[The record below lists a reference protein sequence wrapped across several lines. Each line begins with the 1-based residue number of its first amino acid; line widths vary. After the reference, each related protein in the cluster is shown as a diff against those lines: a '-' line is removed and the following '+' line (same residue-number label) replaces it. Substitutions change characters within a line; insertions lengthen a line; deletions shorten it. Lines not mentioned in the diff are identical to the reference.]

1 MNKSQKI
8 LVALF
13 FLSSIGMANHG
24 RYEQYWSDY
33 EDFANNRGKFKIGQK
48 GVIVYKKEGLG
59 EAATIEQPIPNF
71 DGMVD
76 GGAYA
81 LWGDPQIL
89 STASHVGNWG
99 SFTFIQ
105 RHLRKDVELSEGFK
119 NKANTNKDSIVQEYS
134 ERVKMP
140 YMRDLGNDYSIGRL
154 KTIAFDGYTP
164 ETIKNR
170 RQIHYGDLVARTGGG
185 INSYAHDGG
194 EKYPVGYGNIAGGLN
209 KIYLVDGGSF
219 WIKMQKNFQTPLD
232 SASRP
237 GDSGSPVYIWDKD
250 NNKWLLAGE
259 NSAGSGDNNWNKIS
273 IIKQNPDLVNKYMD
287 SIEDE
292 KITDANVTLEGK
304 TLGFGNSTR
313 VIDDNAATAKN
324 QTFAKNG
331 LTLTVNSD
339 SDTGASRFR
348 FSENANITGTGKFN
362 TAGLIIDKNVNVN
375 YNIISDKN
383 TVIRKRGEGS
393 LTLNA
398 NSKNDVEVNIGEG
411 SLILDNSNGYAA
423 SHIRVAQ
430 GAKVILNKDNQL
442 NDNKI
447 YFGHRGGTLELK
459 GQNLEFNDIYHLD
472 KDAIIANKEST
483 TKSKFTFTQGK
494 DRVFLGKFSG
504 NMDVEY
510 NPNEVNENSKWN
522 LRGNTDITGDLNVKK
537 GIVSISGDVITS
549 GYENNVLENQFEKTT
564 FKAGN
569 INVDNGSTLQLD
581 RATKVDSNINVSG
594 KLDLTATG
602 EVLTKLDKTKP
613 YKDYEDQS
621 EVNKVNVNGNITF
634 KNGVSNN
641 FNATV
646 ENNNLVEI
654 NSKMSGT
661 INGEKTGN
669 GLLKINNSNNDFSGN
684 LTIKNGA
691 VESENENI
699 LSNGKYKIEEKGL
712 LRVNNNSNFNVLDK
726 IDKSSTGVISLGN
739 SLAELDKKYSDYTNL
754 YIGSKNDI
762 TIGAN
767 DKAIDKSIS
776 NINLGG
782 DNGTVTLKG
791 LELEDGTTVRNINA
805 GNDKHRGNVVIDGL
819 SNDAKVNI
827 TIRDGINFVVN
838 NNRSNSQFLDLGY
851 GATAG
856 TSLKNNL
863 KDSSIGVL
871 ELTNE
876 NSIEVKK
883 VAIGAKKDS
892 NVILNSYTTTNDKTR
907 FSGEGNLTYTS
918 TLENKE
924 LEVDAQNLSG
934 GVVTLT
940 GDNKAFTNKV
950 TVMGNKNGVN
960 NGSITLKLGSEMLK
974 HKNEVLIKDGGIL
987 DINNNDVS
995 IKLNNASNK
1004 YGTLTNSGT
1013 NKVDVTLDSNEATT
1027 INTTLTGN
1035 LNIIKKGTGTLKFDN
1050 KNNFK
1055 GNVVM
1060 NGGELI
1066 YDKDV
1071 LENDIELND
1080 AVTINKRRLLSGKE
1094 ITTEKHAITKLTIST
1109 NKSNGDIKS
1118 SFGMINIK
1126 ENANININSIT
1137 VLKGHDDEF
1146 DVYKHLNLYGVSRD
1160 KGSLNIG
1167 KVTIADGAKMYVRN
1181 QRMIM
1186 QSLDAK
1192 DNSILTLERA
1202 SLKLVYSENTIL
1214 NSGLK
1219 ELGLT
1224 RSKLYLRDYSSKIS
1238 DKNSDKLTKVVI
1250 NASRE
1255 AGDSEIING
1264 ESLADNGGG
1273 GGATFVNPI
1282 VLKSDN
1288 NTASL
1293 IFKSGGFF
1301 GSGTGLTIN
1310 AKVSGEGVIKF
1321 ERNNGAKFEI
1331 QDNFKEFNGKVMSN
1345 NQPNVNYDYNIS
1357 SDNAEDRVIGYN
1369 LTGVGSYTNK
1379 SNKDLTFTNL
1389 SGFTGKL
1396 VAQNGDIVLKD
1407 DKAIDNT
1414 GKVETYNNT
1423 NITLLSNN
1431 NIEVTSINLE
1441 NKNTSEGNTNKV
1453 IKDGSGRL
1461 SLGDNTSIVNFKTF
1475 EVKYGEL
1482 ELKKNIEVSNIDL
1495 KDSTK
1500 LDLNFITNGT
1510 ITSKIIGT
1518 GDLIKVG
1525 TTKIDIEGSKLNNTG
1540 SIDLQ
1545 AGELSVTGDKVLSNK
1560 VKGSADLTFKN
1571 SNVEVKDIENFSGNL
1586 NLENSTLTLKED
1598 KSLNTDTKIIAK
1610 ESSNIKLDLS
1620 SDKVLNKL
1628 NVENKGLDTNKI
1640 EKLGE
1645 AKLTLGEDLNIKNF
1659 KHLDVKAGTLEISKN
1674 IPIENVNVDTNTK
1687 LNVNNTTDIEMDSNI
1702 KGAGDIVKLGT
1713 GKLSIASNKL
1723 NSEGSID
1730 LQAGELSVTGDKV
1743 LSNKVKGSADLT
1755 FKNSNV
1761 EVKDIENF
1769 SGNLNLENSTLTLKE
1784 DKSLNTD
1791 TKIIAKES
1799 SNIKLDLSSDKV
1811 LNKLNVENKGLDTN
1825 KIEKLGEAKLTLGED
1840 LNIKNFKHLDVK
1852 AGTLEISK
1860 NIPIENVN
1868 VDTNT
1873 KLNVNN
1879 TTDIEMDSNIKG
1891 AGDIV
1896 KLGTGK
1902 LSIASSKLNSEGN
1915 IDLQVGELSV
1925 TGDKVLS
1932 NKVKGSADLTF
1943 KNSNVEVKDIENFSG
1958 NLNLENSTLTLKE
1971 DKSLNTDTKIIAKE
1985 SSNIKLDLSS
1995 DKVLNKLNV
2004 ENKGLDT
2011 NKIEKLGEAK
2021 LTLGEDLNIK
2031 NFKHLDV
2038 KAGTLEISKN
2048 IPIENVNVDTNTKLN
2063 VNNTTDIEMDSN
2075 IKGAGDIVK
2084 LGAGKL
2090 SIASSKLNSEGNI
2103 DLQAGE
2109 LSVTGD
2115 KVLSNKVKGS
2125 ADLTFK
2131 NSNVEVKD
2139 IENFSGNLNLEN
2151 STLTL
2156 KEDKSLNTDTKIIA
2170 KESSNIKLDLSS
2182 DKVLNK
2188 LNVENK
2194 GLDTN
2199 KIEKLGEA
2207 KLTLGEDLNIK
2218 NFKHL
2223 DVKAGTLEI
2232 SKNIPIE
2239 NVNVDTNT
2247 KLNVNNTT
2255 DIEMDS
2261 NIKGAGDIVKLGA
2274 GKLSIASSKLNNLGD
2289 IEISNGK
2296 VEVNLEA
2303 EKVFSNKLKG
2313 NGNLDVIA
2321 SNSNKVEFKELKEF
2335 TGNINGRD
2343 IDVTLN
2349 GDNSLNSTVNL
2360 SGTSKL
2366 NIINDNNYSNLSVN
2380 IENGKTVINSDN
2392 KIDATIN
2399 VKEKSSLIIN
2409 KYTNINKVN
2418 NEGTV
2423 VLENSKLH
2431 LDGYNSDKGIVD
2443 INLKNKVEGIL
2454 DIKNSEKDV
2463 NVKVNMSNEVIEELK
2478 NTQLLLASSNK
2489 NVNILNLDDINKN
2502 LVRKLMFKS
2511 ENNNYYI
2518 YSMLKSRDLSY
2529 SNIVNNLDSI
2539 YRNVYKMNYGK
2550 FIEARYTHQAIVD
2563 NKEKV
2568 FENSKYTTENN
2579 TDELGINGS
2588 YYIDKLNLG
2597 INLEY
2602 IHSRNSLSMKVV
2614 DGGSSNTN
2622 YSIHSLIAKTGY
2634 KKGIFDISA
2643 RVGVSNISI
2652 LYSEPE
2658 NIKSVM
2664 NGLAIG
2670 INPEYRFN
2678 KNTLVKYVNEFGYE
2692 NISLSGKYI
2701 TKAKLFN
2708 MYYKTGLSLNH
2719 KYIDLDLLA
2728 DLRRVDNNTSTNKD
2742 VEIDVK
2748 NKYVEVNTLLKL
2760 TAKPTD
2766 SLRLNAEVE
2775 LKFNQNK
2782 FAKYILNSGIQFR
2795 W

>member
-134 ERVKMP
+134 ERVRMP

-170 RQIHYGDLVARTGGG
+170 SQIHYGDLVARTGGG
-185 INSYAHDGG
+185 VNSYAHDDG

-209 KIYLVDGGSF
+209 KIYHIDGGSGSGSF
-219 WIKMQKNFQTPLD
+219 WIQMNKKFQTPLD

-237 GDSGSPVYIWDKD
+237 GDSGSPAYIWDKD

-259 NSAGSGDNNWNKIS
+259 NSAGSGDNNWNKKS
-273 IIKQNPDLVNKYMD
+273 IIKQNPDAVNAYLK

-313 VIDDNAATAKN
+313 VIDDNVATAKN

-348 FSENANITGTGKFN
+348 FSENANITGIGKFS

-393 LTLNA
+393 LTLNG

-430 GAKVILNKDNQL
+430 GAKVILNKENQL

-472 KDAIIANKEST
+472 KDAIIANNEST

-549 GYENNVLENQFEKTT
+549 GYENNVLENQFEKTI

-569 INVDNGSTLQLD
+569 INVDSGSTLQLD

-602 EVLTKLDKTKP
+602 EVLTKLDETKP

-634 KNGVSNN
+634 KNGTANN
-641 FNATV
+641 FNVNV

-654 NSKMSGT
+654 NSKISGT
-661 INGEKTGN
+661 INGIKDGD
-669 GLLKINNSNNDFSGN
+669 GLLKIKNSNNNFTGSLD
-684 LTIKNGA
+684 IKDGV

-712 LRVNNNSNFNVLDK
+712 LRVNNNSNLNVLDK
-726 IDKSSTGVISLGN
+726 IDKTSTGVISLGN
-739 SLAELDKKYSDYTNL
+739 SLAELDKKYADYTNL

-767 DKAIDKSIS
+767 NKAIDKSIN

-863 KDSSIGVL
+863 KDASIGVL

-876 NSIEVKK
+876 NSIDVKN
-883 VAIGAKKDS
+883 VAIGAKKGSD
-892 NVILNSYTTTNDKTR
+892 VTLNTYTTTNDKTR
-907 FSGEGNLTYTS
+907 FSGEGNLTYTA

-940 GDNKAFTNKV
+940 GDNKNFTNKV

-987 DINNNDVS
+987 DINNNAVS

-1004 YGTLTNSGT
+1004 YGTLTNSGD

-1035 LNIIKKGTGTLKFDN
+1035 LNIVKQGKGTLKFDN

-1071 LENDIELND
+1071 LENDIVLND
-1080 AVTINKRRLLSGKE
+1080 VETVMKKTKLGKE
-1094 ITTEKHAITKLTIST
+1094 IIVTTHEPTKLTIST

-1118 SFGMINIK
+1118 SFGIINVK
-1126 ENANININSIT
+1126 ENANININSVT
-1137 VLKGHDDEF
+1137 ALKGYDDP
-1146 DVYKHLNLYGVSRD
+1146 VNRHLNIKGTSRD
-1160 KGSLNIG
+1160 RGSLNIG
-1167 KVTIADGAKMYVRN
+1167 KVTIANGAKIYVTN
-1181 QRMIM
+1181 QKITM
-1186 QSLDAK
+1186 QSLSAE
-1192 DNSILTLERA
+1192 DNSVLTLDQS

-1224 RSKLYLRDYSSKIS
+1224 RSKLYLRDYSSKIN

-1250 NASRE
+1250 NASATAE
-1255 AGDSEIING
+1255 DSEIING
-1264 ESLADNGGG
+1264 ESFADNGGG

-1282 VLKSDN
+1282 LLKRKGA

-1293 IFKSGGFF
+1293 VFKSGGFF

-1310 AKVSGEGVIKF
+1310 SKVSGEGVIKF

-1369 LTGVGSYTNK
+1369 LTGIGSYTNK

-1407 DKAIDNT
+1407 EKAIDNT

-1423 NITLLSNN
+1423 NITLLSDN
-1431 NIEVTSINLE
+1431 NIDVTGINLE

-1453 IKDGSGRL
+1453 IKDGSGKL

-1475 EVKYGEL
+1475 EVKSGEL

-1510 ITSKIIGT
+1510 ITSEISGT

-1525 TTKIDIEGSKLNNTG
+1525 TTKIDIEGSKLKSTG

-1560 VKGSADLTFKN
+1560 VKGSAELTFKN

-1610 ESSNIKLDLS
+1610 ESSNIKIDLAK
-1620 SDKVLNKL
+1620 DKVLSKL
-1628 NVENKGLDTNKI
+1628 NVENKGQDTNKI

-1645 AKLTLGEDLNIKNF
+1645 AKLTLGENLNVKNF
-1659 KHLDVKAGTLEISKN
+1659 KNLDVKAGTLEIGKN
-1674 IPIENVNVDTNTK
+1674 IPIENVNLDTNTK

-1702 KGAGDIVKLGT
+1702 KGAGDIVKLGK

-1791 TKIIAKES
+1791 TKIIAKEN
-1799 SNIKLDLSSDKV
+1799 SNIKIDLAKDKV
-1811 LNKLNVENKGLDTN
+1811 LSKLNVENKGLDTN
-1825 KIEKLGEAKLTLGED
+1825 KIEKLGEAKLTLGEN
-1840 LNIKNFKHLDVK
+1840 LNIKNFKNLDVK

-1879 TTDIEMDSNIKG
+1879 TTDIEMTSNIKG

-1896 KLGTGK
+1896 KLG
-1902 LSIASSKLNSEGN
+1902 E
-1915 IDLQVGELSV
+1915 
-1925 TGDKVLS
+1925 
-1932 NKVKGSADLTF
+1932 
-1943 KNSNVEVKDIENFSG
+1943 
-1958 NLNLENSTLTLKE
+1958 
-1971 DKSLNTDTKIIAKE
+1971 
-1985 SSNIKLDLSS
+1985 
-1995 DKVLNKLNV
+1995 
-2004 ENKGLDT
+2004 
-2011 NKIEKLGEAK
+2011 
-2021 LTLGEDLNIK
+2021 
-2031 NFKHLDV
+2031 
-2038 KAGTLEISKN
+2038 
-2048 IPIENVNVDTNTKLN
+2048 
-2063 VNNTTDIEMDSN
+2063 
-2075 IKGAGDIVK
+2075 
-2084 LGAGKL
+2084 
-2090 SIASSKLNSEGNI
+2090 
-2103 DLQAGE
+2103 
-2109 LSVTGD
+2109 
-2115 KVLSNKVKGS
+2115 
-2125 ADLTFK
+2125 
-2131 NSNVEVKD
+2131 
-2139 IENFSGNLNLEN
+2139 
-2151 STLTL
+2151 
-2156 KEDKSLNTDTKIIA
+2156 
-2170 KESSNIKLDLSS
+2170 
-2182 DKVLNK
+2182 
-2188 LNVENK
+2188 
-2194 GLDTN
+2194 
-2199 KIEKLGEA
+2199 
-2207 KLTLGEDLNIK
+2207 
-2218 NFKHL
+2218 
-2223 DVKAGTLEI
+2223 
-2232 SKNIPIE
+2232 
-2239 NVNVDTNT
+2239 
-2247 KLNVNNTT
+2247 
-2255 DIEMDS
+2255 
-2261 NIKGAGDIVKLGA
+2261 

-2289 IEISNGK
+2289 IEISSGK
-2296 VEVNLEA
+2296 VEVNLDA
-2303 EKVFSNKLKG
+2303 LKVFSNKLKG
-2313 NGNLDVIA
+2313 TGSLYVIA
-2321 SNSNKVEFKELKEF
+2321 SHSNKVEFKELKEF

-2343 IDVTLN
+2343 VDVTLN

-2366 NIINDNNYSNLSVN
+2366 NIINDKKYSNLTLNV
-2380 IENGKTVINSDN
+2380 ENGKTVINSDN

-2399 VKEKSSLIIN
+2399 IKENSSLIIN
-2409 KYTNINKVN
+2409 KDTNINKVN

-2550 FIEARYTHQAIVD
+2550 FIEARYTHQTIVD

-2614 DGGSSNTN
+2614 DGGSTNTN

-2701 TKAKLFN
+2701 TKARLFN
-2708 MYYKTGLSLNH
+2708 IYYKTGLSLNH

-2728 DLRRVDNNTSTNKD
+2728 DLRHVDNNTSTNKD

-2760 TAKPTD
+2760 IAKPTD
-2766 SLRLNAEVE
+2766 SLRLNTEVE

>member
-48 GVIVYKKEGLG
+48 GVIVYKKDGLG
-59 EAATIEQPIPNF
+59 APATIEQPIPNF

-81 LWGDPQIL
+81 LWGDSQIL

-170 RQIHYGDLVARTGGG
+170 RQIHYGALVARTGGG

-237 GDSGSPVYIWDKD
+237 GDSGSPAYIWDKD

-375 YNIISDKN
+375 YNIISDNK

-393 LTLNA
+393 LTLNG
-398 NSKNDVEVNIGEG
+398 NTQNNVEVNIGEG

-459 GQNLEFNDIYHLD
+459 GHNLSFNDIYHLD
-472 KDAIIANKEST
+472 KDAIIANNEGS

-549 GYENNVLENQFEKTT
+549 GYENNVLENQFEKTI

-641 FNATV
+641 FNANV

-863 KDSSIGVL
+863 KDASIGVL

-876 NSIEVKK
+876 NSIDVKN
-883 VAIGAKKDS
+883 VAIGAKKGSD
-892 NVILNSYTTTNDKTR
+892 VTLNTYTTTNDKTR
-907 FSGEGNLTYTS
+907 FSGEGNLTYTA

-924 LEVDAQNLSG
+924 LEIDAQNLSG

-940 GDNKAFTNKV
+940 GDNKDFTNKV

-987 DINNNDVS
+987 DINDNDIS

-1004 YGTLTNSGT
+1004 YGTLTNSGV
-1013 NKVDVTLDSNEATT
+1013 NKANVTIDNQDKEFTT

-1035 LNIIKKGTGTLKFDN
+1035 LNIVKQGKGTLKFDN

-1118 SFGMINIK
+1118 SFGMINVK

-1310 AKVSGEGVIKF
+1310 SKVSGEGVIKF

-1331 QDNFKEFNGKVMSN
+1331 QDNFKDFTGKVMSN
-1345 NQPNVNYDYNIS
+1345 NSTEVNYDYNIS

-1369 LTGVGSYTNK
+1369 LTGIGSYTNK

-1389 SGFTGKL
+1389 LGFTGKL

-1407 DKAIDNT
+1407 ENAINNT
-1414 GKVETYNNT
+1414 AKVVETYGNS
-1423 NITLLSNN
+1423 NIKLLSDN
-1431 NIEVTSINLE
+1431 NIVVTGINLE
-1441 NKNTSEGNTNKV
+1441 NKNISEGNTNKV
-1453 IKDGSGRL
+1453 IKDGSGKL
-1461 SLGDNTSIVNFKTF
+1461 SLGVNTNITNFKTL
-1475 EVKYGEL
+1475 EVKSGEL

-1500 LDLNFITNGT
+1500 LDLNFINDGT
-1510 ITSKIIGT
+1510 ITSEITGT

-1525 TTKIDIEGSKLNNTG
+1525 TTKIDIEGSKLNSTGSIDLQAGELSVIGDKVLSNKVKGSADLTFKGSNVEVKDIENFIGNLNLENSTLTLKEDKSLNTDTKIIAKESSNIKIDLAKDKVLSKLNVENKGLDTNKIEKLGSAKLTLGENLNIKNFKHLDVKVGTLEIGKNISIENVNVDTNTKLNVNNTTDIEMTSNIKGAGDIVKLGEGKLSIASSKLNSEG

-1545 AGELSVTGDKVLSNK
+1545 AGELSVTGNKVLSNKVKGSADLTFKNSNVEVKDIANFSGNLNLENSILTLKEDKSLNTDTKIIAKENSNIKIDLSSDKVLNKLNVENKGLDTNKIEKLGDSKLTLGENLNIKNFKNLDVKAGTLEISKNIPIENVNVDTNTKLNVNNTTDIEMTSNIKGAGDIVKLGAGKLSIASNKLNSEGNIDLQSGELSVTGNKVLSNK

-1610 ESSNIKLDLS
+1610 ESSNIKIDLS

-1628 NVENKGLDTNKI
+1628 NVENKGQDTNKI

-1645 AKLTLGEDLNIKNF
+1645 AKLTLGENLNIKNF
-1659 KHLDVKAGTLEISKN
+1659 KNLDVKAGTLEISKN

-1687 LNVNNTTDIEMDSNI
+1687 LNVNNTTDIEMTSNI
-1702 KGAGDIVKLGT
+1702 KGAGDIVKLG
-1713 GKLSIASNKL
+1713 
-1723 NSEGSID
+1723 E
-1730 LQAGELSVTGDKV
+1730 
-1743 LSNKVKGSADLT
+1743 
-1755 FKNSNV
+1755 
-1761 EVKDIENF
+1761 
-1769 SGNLNLENSTLTLKE
+1769 
-1784 DKSLNTD
+1784 
-1791 TKIIAKES
+1791 
-1799 SNIKLDLSSDKV
+1799 
-1811 LNKLNVENKGLDTN
+1811 
-1825 KIEKLGEAKLTLGED
+1825 
-1840 LNIKNFKHLDVK
+1840 
-1852 AGTLEISK
+1852 
-1860 NIPIENVN
+1860 
-1868 VDTNT
+1868 
-1873 KLNVNN
+1873 
-1879 TTDIEMDSNIKG
+1879 
-1891 AGDIV
+1891 
-1896 KLGTGK
+1896 
-1902 LSIASSKLNSEGN
+1902 
-1915 IDLQVGELSV
+1915 
-1925 TGDKVLS
+1925 
-1932 NKVKGSADLTF
+1932 
-1943 KNSNVEVKDIENFSG
+1943 
-1958 NLNLENSTLTLKE
+1958 
-1971 DKSLNTDTKIIAKE
+1971 
-1985 SSNIKLDLSS
+1985 
-1995 DKVLNKLNV
+1995 
-2004 ENKGLDT
+2004 
-2011 NKIEKLGEAK
+2011 
-2021 LTLGEDLNIK
+2021 
-2031 NFKHLDV
+2031 
-2038 KAGTLEISKN
+2038 
-2048 IPIENVNVDTNTKLN
+2048 
-2063 VNNTTDIEMDSN
+2063 
-2075 IKGAGDIVK
+2075 
-2084 LGAGKL
+2084 
-2090 SIASSKLNSEGNI
+2090 
-2103 DLQAGE
+2103 
-2109 LSVTGD
+2109 
-2115 KVLSNKVKGS
+2115 
-2125 ADLTFK
+2125 
-2131 NSNVEVKD
+2131 
-2139 IENFSGNLNLEN
+2139 
-2151 STLTL
+2151 
-2156 KEDKSLNTDTKIIA
+2156 
-2170 KESSNIKLDLSS
+2170 
-2182 DKVLNK
+2182 
-2188 LNVENK
+2188 
-2194 GLDTN
+2194 
-2199 KIEKLGEA
+2199 
-2207 KLTLGEDLNIK
+2207 
-2218 NFKHL
+2218 
-2223 DVKAGTLEI
+2223 
-2232 SKNIPIE
+2232 
-2239 NVNVDTNT
+2239 
-2247 KLNVNNTT
+2247 
-2255 DIEMDS
+2255 
-2261 NIKGAGDIVKLGA
+2261 

-2289 IEISNGK
+2289 IEISSGK
-2296 VEVNLEA
+2296 VEVNLDA
-2303 EKVFSNKLKG
+2303 LKVFSNKLKG
-2313 NGNLDVIA
+2313 TGSLDVIA
-2321 SNSNKVEFKELKEF
+2321 SHSNKVEFKELKEF

-2343 IDVTLN
+2343 VDITLN

-2366 NIINDNNYSNLSVN
+2366 NIINDKKYSNLTLNV
-2380 IENGKTVINSDN
+2380 ENGKTVINSEN

-2399 VKEKSSLIIN
+2399 VKENSSLVIN
-2409 KYTNINKVN
+2409 KDTNVNKVN

-2550 FIEARYTHQAIVD
+2550 FIEARYTHQTIVD

-2614 DGGSSNTN
+2614 DGGSTNTN

-2701 TKAKLFN
+2701 TKARLFN
-2708 MYYKTGLSLNH
+2708 IYYKTGLSLNH

-2766 SLRLNAEVE
+2766 SLRLNTEVE

>member
-170 RQIHYGDLVARTGGG
+170 NQIHYGDLVARTGGG
-185 INSYAHDGG
+185 VNSYAQDGG
-194 EKYPVGYGNIAGGLN
+194 ERYPVGYGNIAGGLN
-209 KIYLVDGGSF
+209 KIYHIDGGSGSGSF
-219 WIKMQKNFQTPLD
+219 WIQMNKKFQTPLD

-237 GDSGSPVYIWDKD
+237 GDSGSPAYIWDKD

-259 NSAGSGDNNWNKIS
+259 NSAGSGDNNWNKKS
-273 IIKQNPDLVNKYMD
+273 IIKQNPDAVNAYLK

-292 KITDANVTLEGK
+292 KITDANVTLKGK

-313 VIDDNAATAKN
+313 VIDDNVATAKN

-393 LTLNA
+393 LTLNG

-447 YFGHRGGTLELK
+447 YFGHRGGILELK

-549 GYENNVLENQFEKTT
+549 GYENNVLENQFEKTI

-641 FNATV
+641 FNANV

-838 NNRSNSQFLDLGY
+838 NNRSNSQFLNLGY

-863 KDSSIGVL
+863 KDASIGVL

-876 NSIEVKK
+876 NSIDVKN
-883 VAIGAKKDS
+883 VAIGAKKGSD
-892 NVILNSYTTTNDKTR
+892 VTLNTYTTTNDKTR
-907 FSGEGNLTYTS
+907 FSGEGNLTYTA

-940 GDNKAFTNKV
+940 GDNKNFTNKV

-987 DINNNDVS
+987 DINDNDVS

-1004 YGTLTNSGT
+1004 YGTLTNSGV
-1013 NKVDVTLDSNEATT
+1013 NKANVTIDNQDKEFTT

-1035 LNIIKKGTGTLKFDN
+1035 LNIVKQGKGTLKFDN

-1118 SFGMINIK
+1118 SFGMINVK

-1146 DVYKHLNLYGVSRD
+1146 EVYRHLNINGKSRD
-1160 KGSLNIG
+1160 KGTLNIG
-1167 KVTIADGAKMYVRN
+1167 KVTIADGAKMYVSN
-1181 QRMIM
+1181 QRMTM
-1186 QSLDAK
+1186 QSLEAK
-1192 DNSILTLERA
+1192 DNSILTLDNA

-1219 ELGLT
+1219 ELELT
-1224 RSKLYLRDYSSKIS
+1224 RSKLYLRDYSSKIN

-1250 NASRE
+1250 NASNKTGE
-1255 AGDSEIING
+1255 VSEIING
-1264 ESLADNGGG
+1264 ENINDNGGG

-1282 VLKSDN
+1282 LLKKSATN
-1288 NTASL
+1288 VATL

-1310 AKVSGEGVIKF
+1310 SKVSGEGVIKF

-1369 LTGVGSYTNK
+1369 LTGIGSYTNK

-1407 DKAIDNT
+1407 EKAIDNT

-1423 NITLLSNN
+1423 NITLLSDN
-1431 NIEVTSINLE
+1431 NIDVTGINLE

-1453 IKDGSGRL
+1453 IKDGSGKL
-1461 SLGDNTSIVNFKTF
+1461 SLGDNTSIVNFKIF
-1475 EVKYGEL
+1475 EVKSGEL

-1510 ITSKIIGT
+1510 ITSEITGT

-1525 TTKIDIEGSKLNNTG
+1525 TTKIDIEGSKLNSTG

-1545 AGELSVTGDKVLSNK
+1545 AGELSVTGNKVLSNK
-1560 VKGSADLTFKN
+1560 VKGNADLTFKN

-1586 NLENSTLTLKED
+1586 NLENSILTLKED

-1610 ESSNIKLDLS
+1610 ESSNIKLDLT

-1628 NVENKGLDTNKI
+1628 NVENKGQDTNKI

-1645 AKLTLGEDLNIKNF
+1645 AKLTLGENLNIKNF
-1659 KHLDVKAGTLEISKN
+1659 KNLDVKAGTLEISKN

-1687 LNVNNTTDIEMDSNI
+1687 LNVNNTTNIEMTSNI
-1702 KGAGDIVKLGT
+1702 KGAGDIVKLGE

-1723 NSEGSID
+1723 NSEGNID
-1730 LQAGELSVTGDKV
+1730 LQAGELSVTGNKV
-1743 LSNKVKGSADLT
+1743 LSNKVKGNADLT

-1769 SGNLNLENSTLTLKE
+1769 SGNLNLENSILTLKE

-1799 SNIKLDLSSDKV
+1799 SNIKLDLTSDKV
-1811 LNKLNVENKGLDTN
+1811 LNKLNVENKGQDTN
-1825 KIEKLGEAKLTLGED
+1825 KIEKLGEAKLTLGEN
-1840 LNIKNFKHLDVK
+1840 LNIKNFKNLDVK

-1879 TTDIEMDSNIKG
+1879 TTNIEMTSNIKG

-1896 KLGTGK
+1896 KLGEGK
-1902 LSIASSKLNSEGN
+1902 LSIASNKLNSEGN
-1915 IDLQVGELSV
+1915 IDLQAGELSV
-1925 TGDKVLS
+1925 TGNKVLS
-1932 NKVKGSADLTF
+1932 NKVKGNADLTF

-1958 NLNLENSTLTLKE
+1958 NLNLENSILTLKE

-1985 SSNIKLDLSS
+1985 SSNIKLDLTS

-2004 ENKGLDT
+2004 ENKGQDT

-2021 LTLGEDLNIK
+2021 LTLGENLNIK
-2031 NFKHLDV
+2031 NFKNLDV

-2063 VNNTTDIEMDSN
+2063 VNNTTNIEMTSN
-2075 IKGAGDIVK
+2075 IKGSGDIVK
-2084 LGAGKL
+2084 LG
-2090 SIASSKLNSEGNI
+2090 E
-2103 DLQAGE
+2103 
-2109 LSVTGD
+2109 
-2115 KVLSNKVKGS
+2115 
-2125 ADLTFK
+2125 
-2131 NSNVEVKD
+2131 
-2139 IENFSGNLNLEN
+2139 
-2151 STLTL
+2151 
-2156 KEDKSLNTDTKIIA
+2156 
-2170 KESSNIKLDLSS
+2170 
-2182 DKVLNK
+2182 
-2188 LNVENK
+2188 
-2194 GLDTN
+2194 
-2199 KIEKLGEA
+2199 
-2207 KLTLGEDLNIK
+2207 
-2218 NFKHL
+2218 
-2223 DVKAGTLEI
+2223 
-2232 SKNIPIE
+2232 
-2239 NVNVDTNT
+2239 
-2247 KLNVNNTT
+2247 
-2255 DIEMDS
+2255 
-2261 NIKGAGDIVKLGA
+2261 
-2274 GKLSIASSKLNNLGD
+2274 GKLSIASSKLNNLGN
-2289 IEISNGK
+2289 IEISSGK
-2296 VEVNLEA
+2296 VAVNLDA
-2303 EKVFSNKLKG
+2303 AKVFENKLKG
-2313 NGNLDVIA
+2313 TGSLDVIA
-2321 SNSNKVEFKELKEF
+2321 SHSNKVEFKELKEF

-2343 IDVTLN
+2343 VDITLN

-2366 NIINDNNYSNLSVN
+2366 NIINDKKYSNLTLNV
-2380 IENGKTVINSDN
+2380 ENGKTVINSEN

-2399 VKEKSSLIIN
+2399 IKENSSLIIN
-2409 KYTNINKVN
+2409 KDTNINKVN

-2550 FIEARYTHQAIVD
+2550 FIEARYTHQTIVD

-2614 DGGSSNTN
+2614 DGGSTNTN

-2658 NIKSVM
+2658 NIKAIM

-2701 TKAKLFN
+2701 TKARLFN
-2708 MYYKTGLSLNH
+2708 IYYKTGLSLNH
-2719 KYIDLDLLA
+2719 KYIDLDLFA
-2728 DLRRVDNNTSTNKD
+2728 DLRHVDNNTSTNKD

-2766 SLRLNAEVE
+2766 SLRLNTEVE

>member
-1 MNKSQKI
+1 MKNSKK
-8 LVALF
+8 LMMLLF
-13 FLSSIGMANHG
+13 CISTVGFSNHG

-48 GVIVYKKEGLG
+48 GVIVYKKDGLG
-59 EAATIEQPIPNF
+59 DPATIDQPIPNF

-134 ERVKMP
+134 ERVRMP

-170 RQIHYGDLVARTGGG
+170 RQIHYGALVARTGGG

-237 GDSGSPVYIWDKD
+237 GDSGSPAYIWDKD

-348 FSENANITGTGKFN
+348 FSENANITGTGKFS

-393 LTLNA
+393 LTLNG

-430 GAKVILNKDNQL
+430 GAKVVLNKENQL

-459 GQNLEFNDIYHLD
+459 GHNLEFNDIYHLD
-472 KDAIIANKEST
+472 KDAIISNTDSTNKST
-483 TKSKFTFTQGK
+483 FKFVQGN

-510 NPNEVNENSKWN
+510 NPSEVKENAKWN
-522 LRGNTDITGDLNVKK
+522 LRGNTDIAGDLNVKK
-537 GIVSISGDVITS
+537 GTVSISGDVITS
-549 GYENNVLENQFEKTT
+549 GYENNVLENQFEKMT

-641 FNATV
+641 FNANV

-838 NNRSNSQFLDLGY
+838 NNRSNSQFLNLGY

-863 KDSSIGVL
+863 KDASIGVL

-876 NSIEVKK
+876 NSIDVKN
-883 VAIGAKKDS
+883 VAIGAKKGSD
-892 NVILNSYTTTNDKTR
+892 VTLNTYTTTNDKTR
-907 FSGEGNLTYTS
+907 FSGEGNLTYTA

-940 GDNKAFTNKV
+940 GDNKNFTNKV

-987 DINNNDVS
+987 DINDNDVS

-1004 YGTLTNSGT
+1004 YGTLTNSGV
-1013 NKVDVTLDSNEATT
+1013 NKANVTIDNQDKEFTT

-1035 LNIIKKGTGTLKFDN
+1035 LNIVKQGKGTLKFDN

-1071 LENDIELND
+1071 LENDVILNKNSENKPT
-1080 AVTINKRRLLSGKE
+1080 VIN
-1094 ITTEKHAITKLTIST
+1094 ISS

-1118 SFGMINIK
+1118 SLGRINVK
-1126 ENANININSIT
+1126 ENANISINSVTALNNYWHPVYKNLNINGT
-1137 VLKGHDDEF
+1137 
-1146 DVYKHLNLYGVSRD
+1146 SRD
-1160 KGSLNIG
+1160 RGSINIG
-1167 KVTIADGAKMYVRN
+1167 KVTIEDGAEMYVRR
-1181 QRMIM
+1181 QRMAM
-1186 QSLDAK
+1186 QSLEAK
-1192 DNSILTLERA
+1192 DNSILTLDQA

-1250 NASRE
+1250 NASRK

-1264 ESLADNGGG
+1264 ESLEDNGGG

-1407 DKAIDNT
+1407 EKAIDNT

-1423 NITLLSNN
+1423 NITLLSDN
-1431 NIEVTSINLE
+1431 NIDVTGINLE

-1453 IKDGSGRL
+1453 IKDGSGKL

-1475 EVKYGEL
+1475 EVKSGEL

-1510 ITSKIIGT
+1510 ITSEITGT

-1525 TTKIDIEGSKLNNTG
+1525 TTKIDIEGSKLNSTG

-1545 AGELSVTGDKVLSNK
+1545 EGELSVTGDKVLSNK

-1586 NLENSTLTLKED
+1586 NLDNANLTLKED
-1598 KSLNTDTKIIAK
+1598 KALDSEAKIKAK
-1610 ESSNIKLDLS
+1610 GTSNVTLDITR
-1620 SDKVLNKL
+1620 DKTLTKL
-1628 NVENKGLDTNKI
+1628 NVENQGSETNKL
-1640 EKLGE
+1640 EKTGLG
-1645 AKLTLGEDLNIKNF
+1645 KLTLGENANIVNYKN
-1659 KHLDVKAGTLEISKN
+1659 LDVKVGTLELTKN
-1674 IPIENVNVDTNTK
+1674 INVDNLNLSNDTK
-1687 LNVNNTTDIEMDSNI
+1687 LNLNLSSDGTITSNLN
-1702 KGAGDIVKLGT
+1702 GGGDVVKLG
-1713 GKLSIASNKL
+1713 
-1723 NSEGSID
+1723 D
-1730 LQAGELSVTGDKV
+1730 
-1743 LSNKVKGSADLT
+1743 NKVD
-1755 FKNSNV
+1755 
-1761 EVKDIENF
+1761 
-1769 SGNLNLENSTLTLKE
+1769 
-1784 DKSLNTD
+1784 
-1791 TKIIAKES
+1791 
-1799 SNIKLDLSSDKV
+1799 
-1811 LNKLNVENKGLDTN
+1811 
-1825 KIEKLGEAKLTLGED
+1825 
-1840 LNIKNFKHLDVK
+1840 
-1852 AGTLEISK
+1852 
-1860 NIPIENVN
+1860 
-1868 VDTNT
+1868 
-1873 KLNVNN
+1873 
-1879 TTDIEMDSNIKG
+1879 
-1891 AGDIV
+1891 
-1896 KLGTGK
+1896 
-1902 LSIASSKLNSEGN
+1902 IASSKLNSSGDILIDAGTLNIKMDRDKIIENKLKGTGDLKFENFGNSELNIKDTSNFNGN
-1915 IDLQVGELSV
+1915 INLSNINLTLDNDKALNSNYNFDGESKLKLLNDIMYKDMTVSVNSGSLNIDSLNKVGAKIAVAQNSALTFTQENNNIGELKNNGTVKLFDQRLTVDNYISTGIFEV
-1925 TGDKVLS
+1925 TL
-1932 NKVKGSADLTF
+1932 NKILNDALTIN
-1943 KNSNVEVKDIENFSG
+1943 NSNEDINV
-1958 NLNLENSTLTLKE
+1958 NLNLSAE
-1971 DKSLNTDTKIIAKE
+1971 
-1985 SSNIKLDLSS
+1985 
-1995 DKVLNKLNV
+1995 VLNKLGQQ
-2004 ENKGLDT
+2004 KLRIGKT
-2011 NKIEKLGEAK
+2011 NKK
-2021 LTLGEDLNIK
+2021 
-2031 NFKHLDV
+2031 F
-2038 KAGTLEISKN
+2038 
-2048 IPIENVNVDTNTKLN
+2048 
-2063 VNNTTDIEMDSN
+2063 
-2075 IKGAGDIVK
+2075 
-2084 LGAGKL
+2084 
-2090 SIASSKLNSEGNI
+2090 
-2103 DLQAGE
+2103 
-2109 LSVTGD
+2109 
-2115 KVLSNKVKGS
+2115 
-2125 ADLTFK
+2125 
-2131 NSNVEVKD
+2131 
-2139 IENFSGNLNLEN
+2139 
-2151 STLTL
+2151 
-2156 KEDKSLNTDTKIIA
+2156 
-2170 KESSNIKLDLSS
+2170 
-2182 DKVLNK
+2182 
-2188 LNVENK
+2188 
-2194 GLDTN
+2194 
-2199 KIEKLGEA
+2199 
-2207 KLTLGEDLNIK
+2207 
-2218 NFKHL
+2218 
-2223 DVKAGTLEI
+2223 
-2232 SKNIPIE
+2232 
-2239 NVNVDTNT
+2239 
-2247 KLNVNNTT
+2247 
-2255 DIEMDS
+2255 
-2261 NIKGAGDIVKLGA
+2261 
-2274 GKLSIASSKLNNLGD
+2274 
-2289 IEISNGK
+2289 
-2296 VEVNLEA
+2296 
-2303 EKVFSNKLKG
+2303 
-2313 NGNLDVIA
+2313 
-2321 SNSNKVEFKELKEF
+2321 
-2335 TGNINGRD
+2335 
-2343 IDVTLN
+2343 
-2349 GDNSLNSTVNL
+2349 
-2360 SGTSKL
+2360 
-2366 NIINDNNYSNLSVN
+2366 
-2380 IENGKTVINSDN
+2380 
-2392 KIDATIN
+2392 
-2399 VKEKSSLIIN
+2399 
-2409 KYTNINKVN
+2409 
-2418 NEGTV
+2418 
-2423 VLENSKLH
+2423 
-2431 LDGYNSDKGIVD
+2431 
-2443 INLKNKVEGIL
+2443 
-2454 DIKNSEKDV
+2454 
-2463 NVKVNMSNEVIEELK
+2463 
-2478 NTQLLLASSNK
+2478 
-2489 NVNILNLDDINKN
+2489 NILNLSKFHGINGKKILLSNENSSYYLSYEIEKLLKKYDMRLLSIINNNMN
-2502 LVRKLMFKS
+2502 LVDMISKV
-2511 ENNNYYI
+2511 
-2518 YSMLKSRDLSY
+2518 SY
-2529 SNIVNNLDSI
+2529 SNFINAKYVNQNDINNNNIIS
-2539 YRNVYKMNYGK
+2539 NYTDKTNSKG
-2550 FIEARYTHQAIVD
+2550 ISVEINQT
-2563 NKEKV
+2563 NKEKNLAYNV
-2568 FENSKYTTENN
+2568 EFIYLDNKVDIAGNDKIESNQAKY
-2579 TDELGINGS
+2579 
-2588 YYIDKLNLG
+2588 
-2597 INLEY
+2597 
-2602 IHSRNSLSMKVV
+2602 
-2614 DGGSSNTN
+2614 
-2622 YSIHSLIAKTGY
+2622 KTFAVIPKIGY
-2634 KKGIFDISA
+2634 KSGIFDISTSL
-2643 RVGVSNISI
+2643 GVVRNDINMDKKIQTTSFVN
-2652 LYSEPE
+2652 
-2658 NIKSVM
+2658 NV
-2664 NGLAIG
+2664 NIG
-2670 INPEYRFN
+2670 INPQFDINEN
-2678 KNTLVKYVNEFGYE
+2678 MKLTYVNNIGYNYMPMKNEKIKNKDEKYEELKSKLSNIYYETGVKLE
-2692 NISLSGKYI
+2692 NKIIGLDFVTQFKHYNNHSEVNGEENREIKEKYFETNARLGLSI
-2701 TKAKLFN
+2701 NPINNLLI
-2708 MYYKTGLSLNH
+2708 KTGMDMSW
-2719 KYIDLDLLA
+2719 
-2728 DLRRVDNNTSTNKD
+2728 NK
-2742 VEIDVK
+2742 VKK
-2748 NKYVEVNTLLKL
+2748 NKY
-2760 TAKPTD
+2760 
-2766 SLRLNAEVE
+2766 
-2775 LKFNQNK
+2775 KFDFGFEYK
-2782 FAKYILNSGIQFR
+2782 

>member
-170 RQIHYGDLVARTGGG
+170 RQIHYGALVARTGGG

-237 GDSGSPVYIWDKD
+237 GDSGSPAYIWDKD

-362 TAGLIIDKNVNVN
+362 TAGLIIDKNINVN

-393 LTLNA
+393 LTLNG

-430 GAKVILNKDNQL
+430 GAKVILNKENQL

-472 KDAIIANKEST
+472 KDAIIANKESS

-569 INVDNGSTLQLD
+569 INVDSGSTLQLD
-581 RATKVDSNINVSG
+581 RATKVEGNINVSG
-594 KLDLTATG
+594 KLNLTATG
-602 EVLTKLDKTKP
+602 EVLTKLDETKP
-613 YKDYEDQS
+613 YKNYEDQS

-634 KNGVSNN
+634 KNGTANN
-641 FNATV
+641 FNVNV

-654 NSKMSGT
+654 NSKISGT
-661 INGEKTGN
+661 INGIKDGD
-669 GLLKINNSNNDFSGN
+669 GLLKIKNSNNNFTGSLD
-684 LTIKNGA
+684 IKDGV

-712 LRVNNNSNFNVLDK
+712 LRVNNNSNLNVLDK
-726 IDKSSTGVISLGN
+726 IDKTSTGVISLGN
-739 SLAELDKKYSDYTNL
+739 SLAELDKKYADYTNL

-767 DKAIDKSIS
+767 NKAIDKSIN

-838 NNRSNSQFLDLGY
+838 NNRSNSQFLNLGY

-863 KDSSIGVL
+863 KDASIGVL

-876 NSIEVKK
+876 NSIDVKN
-883 VAIGAKKDS
+883 VAIGAKKGSD
-892 NVILNSYTTTNDKTR
+892 VTLNTYTTTNDKTR
-907 FSGEGNLTYTS
+907 FSGEGNLTYTA

-940 GDNKAFTNKV
+940 GDNKNFTNKV

-987 DINNNDVS
+987 DINDNDVS

-1004 YGTLTNSGT
+1004 YGTLTNSGV
-1013 NKVDVTLDSNEATT
+1013 NKANVTIDNQDKEFTT

-1035 LNIIKKGTGTLKFDN
+1035 LNIVKQGKGTLKFDN

-1118 SFGMINIK
+1118 SFGMINVK

-1160 KGSLNIG
+1160 KGSINIG
-1167 KVTIADGAKMYVRN
+1167 KVTIADGAKMYVSN
-1181 QRMIM
+1181 QRMTM
-1186 QSLDAK
+1186 QSLSAEA
-1192 DNSILTLERA
+1192 NSILTLDQA

-1250 NASRE
+1250 NASRK

-1264 ESLADNGGG
+1264 ESLEDNGGG

-1407 DKAIDNT
+1407 EKAIDNI

-1423 NITLLSNN
+1423 NITLLSDN
-1431 NIEVTSINLE
+1431 NIDVTGINLE

-1453 IKDGSGRL
+1453 IKDGSGKL

-1475 EVKYGEL
+1475 EVKSGEL

-1510 ITSKIIGT
+1510 ITSEITGT
-1518 GDLIKVG
+1518 GDLIKAG
-1525 TTKIDIEGSKLNNTG
+1525 TTKIDIEGSKLKSTG

-1545 AGELSVTGDKVLSNK
+1545 EGELSVTGNKVLSNK

-1598 KSLNTDTKIIAK
+1598 KSLNTATKIIAK
-1610 ESSNIKLDLS
+1610 ESSNIKIDLAK
-1620 SDKVLNKL
+1620 DKVLSKL
-1628 NVENKGLDTNKI
+1628 NVENKGQDTNKI
-1640 EKLGE
+1640 EKLGD
-1645 AKLTLGEDLNIKNF
+1645 AKLTLGENLNIKNF
-1659 KHLDVKAGTLEISKN
+1659 KHLDVKAGTLEIGKN
-1674 IPIENVNVDTNTK
+1674 IPIENVNLDTNTK
-1687 LNVNNTTDIEMDSNI
+1687 LNINNTTYIEMDSNI
-1702 KGAGDIVKLGT
+1702 KGSGDIVKLGA

-1723 NSEGSID
+1723 NSEGNID
-1730 LQAGELSVTGDKV
+1730 LQAGELSVTGNKV

-1755 FKNSNV
+1755 FKGSNV

-1799 SNIKLDLSSDKV
+1799 SNIKIDLSSDKV
-1811 LNKLNVENKGLDTN
+1811 LDKLNVENKGQDTN
-1825 KIEKLGEAKLTLGED
+1825 KIEKLGEAKLTLGEN
-1840 LNIKNFKHLDVK
+1840 LNIKNFKNLDVK
-1852 AGTLEISK
+1852 VGILEISK

-1879 TTDIEMDSNIKG
+1879 TTDIEMTSNIKG

-1896 KLGTGK
+1896 KLG
-1902 LSIASSKLNSEGN
+1902 E
-1915 IDLQVGELSV
+1915 
-1925 TGDKVLS
+1925 
-1932 NKVKGSADLTF
+1932 
-1943 KNSNVEVKDIENFSG
+1943 
-1958 NLNLENSTLTLKE
+1958 
-1971 DKSLNTDTKIIAKE
+1971 
-1985 SSNIKLDLSS
+1985 
-1995 DKVLNKLNV
+1995 
-2004 ENKGLDT
+2004 
-2011 NKIEKLGEAK
+2011 
-2021 LTLGEDLNIK
+2021 
-2031 NFKHLDV
+2031 
-2038 KAGTLEISKN
+2038 
-2048 IPIENVNVDTNTKLN
+2048 
-2063 VNNTTDIEMDSN
+2063 
-2075 IKGAGDIVK
+2075 
-2084 LGAGKL
+2084 
-2090 SIASSKLNSEGNI
+2090 
-2103 DLQAGE
+2103 
-2109 LSVTGD
+2109 
-2115 KVLSNKVKGS
+2115 
-2125 ADLTFK
+2125 
-2131 NSNVEVKD
+2131 
-2139 IENFSGNLNLEN
+2139 
-2151 STLTL
+2151 
-2156 KEDKSLNTDTKIIA
+2156 
-2170 KESSNIKLDLSS
+2170 
-2182 DKVLNK
+2182 
-2188 LNVENK
+2188 
-2194 GLDTN
+2194 
-2199 KIEKLGEA
+2199 
-2207 KLTLGEDLNIK
+2207 
-2218 NFKHL
+2218 
-2223 DVKAGTLEI
+2223 
-2232 SKNIPIE
+2232 
-2239 NVNVDTNT
+2239 
-2247 KLNVNNTT
+2247 
-2255 DIEMDS
+2255 
-2261 NIKGAGDIVKLGA
+2261 

-2289 IEISNGK
+2289 IEISSGK
-2296 VEVNLEA
+2296 VEVNLDA
-2303 EKVFSNKLKG
+2303 LKVFSNKLKG
-2313 NGNLDVIA
+2313 TGSLDVIA
-2321 SNSNKVEFKELKEF
+2321 SHSNKVEFKELKEF
-2335 TGNINGRD
+2335 TGNINGKDVD
-2343 IDVTLN
+2343 ITLN

-2366 NIINDNNYSNLSVN
+2366 NIINDKKYSNLTLNV
-2380 IENGKTVINSDN
+2380 ENGKTVINSEN

-2399 VKEKSSLIIN
+2399 IKENSSLVIN
-2409 KYTNINKVN
+2409 KDTNVNKVN

-2550 FIEARYTHQAIVD
+2550 FIEARYTHQTIVD

-2614 DGGSSNTN
+2614 DGGSTNTN

-2701 TKAKLFN
+2701 TKARLFN
-2708 MYYKTGLSLNH
+2708 IYYKTGLSLNH

-2766 SLRLNAEVE
+2766 SLRLNTEVE

>member
-48 GVIVYKKEGLG
+48 GVIVYKKDGLG
-59 EAATIEQPIPNF
+59 APATIEQPIPNF

-81 LWGDPQIL
+81 LWGDSQIL

-170 RQIHYGDLVARTGGG
+170 RQIHYGALVARTGGG

-237 GDSGSPVYIWDKD
+237 GDSGSPAYIWDKD

-375 YNIISDKN
+375 YNIISDNK

-393 LTLNA
+393 LTLNG
-398 NSKNDVEVNIGEG
+398 NTQNNVEVNIGEG

-459 GQNLEFNDIYHLD
+459 GHNLSFNDIYHLD
-472 KDAIIANKEST
+472 KDAIIANNEGS

-549 GYENNVLENQFEKTT
+549 GYENNVLENQFEKTI

-641 FNATV
+641 FNANV

-863 KDSSIGVL
+863 KDASIGVL

-876 NSIEVKK
+876 NSIDVKN
-883 VAIGAKKDS
+883 VAIGAKKGSD
-892 NVILNSYTTTNDKTR
+892 VTLNTYTTTNDKTR
-907 FSGEGNLTYTS
+907 FSGEGNLTYTA

-924 LEVDAQNLSG
+924 LEIDAQNLSG

-940 GDNKAFTNKV
+940 GDNKDFTNKV

-987 DINNNDVS
+987 DINDNDIS

-1004 YGTLTNSGT
+1004 YGTLTNSGV
-1013 NKVDVTLDSNEATT
+1013 NKANVTIDNQDKEFTT

-1035 LNIIKKGTGTLKFDN
+1035 LNIVKQGKGTLKFDN

-1118 SFGMINIK
+1118 SFGMINVK

-1310 AKVSGEGVIKF
+1310 SKVSGEGVIKF

-1331 QDNFKEFNGKVMSN
+1331 QDNFKDFTGKVMSN
-1345 NQPNVNYDYNIS
+1345 NSTEVNYDYNIS

-1369 LTGVGSYTNK
+1369 LTGIGSYTNK

-1389 SGFTGKL
+1389 LGFTGKL

-1407 DKAIDNT
+1407 ENAINNT
-1414 GKVETYNNT
+1414 AKVVETYGNS
-1423 NITLLSNN
+1423 NIKLLSDN
-1431 NIEVTSINLE
+1431 NIVVTGINLE
-1441 NKNTSEGNTNKV
+1441 NKNISEGNTNKV
-1453 IKDGSGRL
+1453 IKDGSGKL
-1461 SLGDNTSIVNFKTF
+1461 SLGVNTNITNFKTL
-1475 EVKYGEL
+1475 EVKSGEL

-1500 LDLNFITNGT
+1500 LDLNFINDGT
-1510 ITSKIIGT
+1510 ITSEITGT

-1525 TTKIDIEGSKLNNTG
+1525 TTKIDIEGSKLNSTGSIDLQAGELSVIGDKVLSNKVKGSADLTFKGSNVEVKDIENFIGNLNLENSTLTLKEDKSLNTDTKIIAKESSNIKIDLAKDKVLSKLNVENKGLDTNKIEKLGSAKLTLGENLNIKNFKHLDVKVGTLEIGKNISIENVNVDTNTKLNVNNTTDIEMTSNIKGAGDIVKLGEGKLSIASSKLNSEG

-1545 AGELSVTGDKVLSNK
+1545 AGELSVTGNKVLSNK

-1610 ESSNIKLDLS
+1610 ESSNIKIDLS

-1640 EKLGE
+1640 EKLGDS
-1645 AKLTLGEDLNIKNF
+1645 KLTLGENLNIKNF
-1659 KHLDVKAGTLEISKN
+1659 KNLDVKAGTLEISKN

-1687 LNVNNTTDIEMDSNI
+1687 LNVNNTTDIEMTSNI
-1702 KGAGDIVKLGT
+1702 KGAGDIVKLGE
-1713 GKLSIASNKL
+1713 GKLSIASSKL

-1730 LQAGELSVTGDKV
+1730 LQAGELSVTGNKV

-1799 SNIKLDLSSDKV
+1799 SNIKIDLSSDKV

-1825 KIEKLGEAKLTLGED
+1825 KIEKLGDSKLTLGEN
-1840 LNIKNFKHLDVK
+1840 LNIKNFKNLDVK

-1879 TTDIEMDSNIKG
+1879 TTDIEMTSNIKG

-1896 KLGTGK
+1896 KLG
-1902 LSIASSKLNSEGN
+1902 E
-1915 IDLQVGELSV
+1915 
-1925 TGDKVLS
+1925 
-1932 NKVKGSADLTF
+1932 
-1943 KNSNVEVKDIENFSG
+1943 
-1958 NLNLENSTLTLKE
+1958 
-1971 DKSLNTDTKIIAKE
+1971 
-1985 SSNIKLDLSS
+1985 
-1995 DKVLNKLNV
+1995 
-2004 ENKGLDT
+2004 
-2011 NKIEKLGEAK
+2011 
-2021 LTLGEDLNIK
+2021 
-2031 NFKHLDV
+2031 
-2038 KAGTLEISKN
+2038 
-2048 IPIENVNVDTNTKLN
+2048 
-2063 VNNTTDIEMDSN
+2063 
-2075 IKGAGDIVK
+2075 
-2084 LGAGKL
+2084 
-2090 SIASSKLNSEGNI
+2090 
-2103 DLQAGE
+2103 
-2109 LSVTGD
+2109 
-2115 KVLSNKVKGS
+2115 
-2125 ADLTFK
+2125 
-2131 NSNVEVKD
+2131 
-2139 IENFSGNLNLEN
+2139 
-2151 STLTL
+2151 
-2156 KEDKSLNTDTKIIA
+2156 
-2170 KESSNIKLDLSS
+2170 
-2182 DKVLNK
+2182 
-2188 LNVENK
+2188 
-2194 GLDTN
+2194 
-2199 KIEKLGEA
+2199 
-2207 KLTLGEDLNIK
+2207 
-2218 NFKHL
+2218 
-2223 DVKAGTLEI
+2223 
-2232 SKNIPIE
+2232 
-2239 NVNVDTNT
+2239 
-2247 KLNVNNTT
+2247 
-2255 DIEMDS
+2255 
-2261 NIKGAGDIVKLGA
+2261 

-2289 IEISNGK
+2289 IEISSGK
-2296 VEVNLEA
+2296 VEVNLDA
-2303 EKVFSNKLKG
+2303 LKVFSNKLKG
-2313 NGNLDVIA
+2313 TGSLDVIA
-2321 SNSNKVEFKELKEF
+2321 SHSNKVEFKELKEF

-2343 IDVTLN
+2343 VDITLN

-2366 NIINDNNYSNLSVN
+2366 NIINDKKYSNLTLNV
-2380 IENGKTVINSDN
+2380 ENGKTVINSEN

-2399 VKEKSSLIIN
+2399 VKENSSLVIN
-2409 KYTNINKVN
+2409 KDTNVNKVN

-2550 FIEARYTHQAIVD
+2550 FIEARYTHQTIVD

-2614 DGGSSNTN
+2614 DGGSTNTN

-2701 TKAKLFN
+2701 TKARLFN
-2708 MYYKTGLSLNH
+2708 IYYKTGLSLNH

-2766 SLRLNAEVE
+2766 SLRLNTEVE

>member
-237 GDSGSPVYIWDKD
+237 GDSGSPAYIWDKD

-393 LTLNA
+393 LTLNG

-549 GYENNVLENQFEKTT
+549 GYENNVLENQFEKTI

-641 FNATV
+641 FNANV

-838 NNRSNSQFLDLGY
+838 NNRSNSQFLNLGY

-863 KDSSIGVL
+863 KDASIGVL

-876 NSIEVKK
+876 NSIDVKN
-883 VAIGAKKDS
+883 VAIGAKKGSD
-892 NVILNSYTTTNDKTR
+892 VTLNTYTTTNDKTR
-907 FSGEGNLTYTS
+907 FSGEGNLTYTA

-940 GDNKAFTNKV
+940 GDNKNFTNKV

-987 DINNNDVS
+987 DINDNDVS

-1004 YGTLTNSGT
+1004 YGTLTNSGV
-1013 NKVDVTLDSNEATT
+1013 NKANVTIDNQDKEFTT

-1035 LNIIKKGTGTLKFDN
+1035 LNIVKQGKGTLKFDN

-1071 LENDIELND
+1071 LENDVELND

-1118 SFGMINIK
+1118 SFGMINVK

-1345 NQPNVNYDYNIS
+1345 NKTEVNYDFNIS
-1357 SDNAEDRVIGYN
+1357 SDNYEDRVIGYN
-1369 LTGVGSYTNK
+1369 LTGIGSYTNK

-1423 NITLLSNN
+1423 NITLLSDN
-1431 NIEVTSINLE
+1431 NIDVTGINLE

-1453 IKDGSGRL
+1453 IKDGSGKL

-1475 EVKYGEL
+1475 EVKSGEL

-1510 ITSKIIGT
+1510 ITSEITGT

-1525 TTKIDIEGSKLNNTG
+1525 TTKIDIEGSKLKSTG

-1545 AGELSVTGDKVLSNK
+1545 EGELSVTGNKVLSNK

-1571 SNVEVKDIENFSGNL
+1571 SNVEVKDIEKFSGNL

-1610 ESSNIKLDLS
+1610 ESSNIKLDLT
-1620 SDKVLNKL
+1620 SDKVLDKL
-1628 NVENKGLDTNKI
+1628 NVENKGQDTNKI

-1645 AKLTLGEDLNIKNF
+1645 AKLTLGENLNIKNF
-1659 KHLDVKAGTLEISKN
+1659 KNLDVKAGTLEISKN

-1687 LNVNNTTDIEMDSNI
+1687 LNVNNTTDIEMTSNI
-1702 KGAGDIVKLGT
+1702 KGAGDIVKLGE
-1713 GKLSIASNKL
+1713 GKLSIASSKL
-1723 NSEGSID
+1723 NSEGNID
-1730 LQAGELSVTGDKV
+1730 LQAGELSVTGNKV

-1761 EVKDIENF
+1761 EVKDIEKF

-1799 SNIKLDLSSDKV
+1799 SNIKLDLTSDKV
-1811 LNKLNVENKGLDTN
+1811 LDKLNVENKGQDTN
-1825 KIEKLGEAKLTLGED
+1825 KIEKLGEAKLTLGEN
-1840 LNIKNFKHLDVK
+1840 LNIKNFKNLDVK

-1879 TTDIEMDSNIKG
+1879 TTDIEM
-1891 AGDIV
+1891 
-1896 KLGTGK
+1896 T
-1902 LSIASSKLNSEGN
+1902 
-1915 IDLQVGELSV
+1915 
-1925 TGDKVLS
+1925 
-1932 NKVKGSADLTF
+1932 
-1943 KNSNVEVKDIENFSG
+1943 
-1958 NLNLENSTLTLKE
+1958 
-1971 DKSLNTDTKIIAKE
+1971 
-1985 SSNIKLDLSS
+1985 
-1995 DKVLNKLNV
+1995 
-2004 ENKGLDT
+2004 
-2011 NKIEKLGEAK
+2011 
-2021 LTLGEDLNIK
+2021 
-2031 NFKHLDV
+2031 
-2038 KAGTLEISKN
+2038 
-2048 IPIENVNVDTNTKLN
+2048 
-2063 VNNTTDIEMDSN
+2063 SN

-2090 SIASSKLNSEGNI
+2090 SIASN
-2103 DLQAGE
+2103 
-2109 LSVTGD
+2109 
-2115 KVLSNKVKGS
+2115 
-2125 ADLTFK
+2125 
-2131 NSNVEVKD
+2131 
-2139 IENFSGNLNLEN
+2139 
-2151 STLTL
+2151 
-2156 KEDKSLNTDTKIIA
+2156 
-2170 KESSNIKLDLSS
+2170 
-2182 DKVLNK
+2182 
-2188 LNVENK
+2188 
-2194 GLDTN
+2194 
-2199 KIEKLGEA
+2199 
-2207 KLTLGEDLNIK
+2207 
-2218 NFKHL
+2218 
-2223 DVKAGTLEI
+2223 
-2232 SKNIPIE
+2232 
-2239 NVNVDTNT
+2239 
-2247 KLNVNNTT
+2247 
-2255 DIEMDS
+2255 
-2261 NIKGAGDIVKLGA
+2261 
-2274 GKLSIASSKLNNLGD
+2274 KLNNLGD
-2289 IEISNGK
+2289 IEISSGK
-2296 VEVNLEA
+2296 VEVNLDA
-2303 EKVFSNKLKG
+2303 LKVFSNKLKG
-2313 NGNLDVIA
+2313 TGSLDVIA
-2321 SNSNKVEFKELKEF
+2321 SHSNKVEFKELKEF

-2343 IDVTLN
+2343 VDITLN

-2366 NIINDNNYSNLSVN
+2366 NIINDKKYSNLTLNV
-2380 IENGKTVINSDN
+2380 ENGKTVINSEN

-2399 VKEKSSLIIN
+2399 IKENSSLVIN
-2409 KYTNINKVN
+2409 KDTNINKVN

-2539 YRNVYKMNYGK
+2539 YRNVYKMNYDK
-2550 FIEARYTHQAIVD
+2550 FIEARYTHQTIVD

-2579 TDELGINGS
+2579 TDELVINGS

-2597 INLEY
+2597 LNLEY

-2614 DGGSSNTN
+2614 DGGSTNTN

-2701 TKAKLFN
+2701 TKARLFN
-2708 MYYKTGLSLNH
+2708 IYYKTGLSLNH

-2728 DLRRVDNNTSTNKD
+2728 DLRHVDNNTSTNKD

-2766 SLRLNAEVE
+2766 SLRLNTEVE

>member
-134 ERVKMP
+134 ERVRMP

-170 RQIHYGDLVARTGGG
+170 RQIHYGALVARTGGG

-237 GDSGSPVYIWDKD
+237 GDSGSPAYIWDKD

-348 FSENANITGTGKFN
+348 FSENANITGTGKFS

-393 LTLNA
+393 LTLNG

-472 KDAIIANKEST
+472 KDAIIANNEST

-569 INVDNGSTLQLD
+569 INVDSGSTLQLD
-581 RATKVDSNINVSG
+581 RATKVESNINVSG
-594 KLDLTATG
+594 KLNLTATG

-634 KNGVSNN
+634 KNGTANN
-641 FNATV
+641 FNVNV

-838 NNRSNSQFLDLGY
+838 NNRSNSQFLNLGY

-863 KDSSIGVL
+863 KDASIGVL

-876 NSIEVKK
+876 NSIDVKN
-883 VAIGAKKDS
+883 VAIGAKKGSD
-892 NVILNSYTTTNDKTR
+892 VTLNTYTTTNDKTR
-907 FSGEGNLTYTS
+907 FSGEGNLTYTA

-940 GDNKAFTNKV
+940 GDNKNFTNKV

-987 DINNNDVS
+987 DINDNDVS

-1004 YGTLTNSGT
+1004 YGTLTNSGV
-1013 NKVDVTLDSNEATT
+1013 NKANVTIDNQDKEFTT

-1035 LNIIKKGTGTLKFDN
+1035 LNIVKQGKGTLKFDN

-1118 SFGMINIK
+1118 SFGMINVK

-1255 AGDSEIING
+1255 SGDSEIING
-1264 ESLADNGGG
+1264 ESLEDNGGG

-1310 AKVSGEGVIKF
+1310 SKVSGEGVIKF

-1407 DKAIDNT
+1407 EKAIDNT

-1423 NITLLSNN
+1423 NITLLSDN
-1431 NIEVTSINLE
+1431 NIDVTGINLE

-1453 IKDGSGRL
+1453 IKDGSGKL

-1475 EVKYGEL
+1475 EVKSGEL

-1510 ITSKIIGT
+1510 ITSEITGT

-1525 TTKIDIEGSKLNNTG
+1525 TTKIDIEGSKLNSTG

-1545 AGELSVTGDKVLSNK
+1545 EGELSVTGNKVLSNK

-1610 ESSNIKLDLS
+1610 ESSNIKIDLS

-1628 NVENKGLDTNKI
+1628 NVENKGQDTNKI

-1645 AKLTLGEDLNIKNF
+1645 AKLTLGENLNIKNF
-1659 KHLDVKAGTLEISKN
+1659 KNLDVKAGTLEISKN

-1687 LNVNNTTDIEMDSNI
+1687 LNVNNTTDIEMTSNI
-1702 KGAGDIVKLGT
+1702 KGAGDIVKLGA

-1723 NSEGSID
+1723 NSEGNID
-1730 LQAGELSVTGDKV
+1730 LQAGELSVTGNKV

-1799 SNIKLDLSSDKV
+1799 SNIKIDLSSDKV
-1811 LNKLNVENKGLDTN
+1811 LNKLNVENKGQDTN
-1825 KIEKLGEAKLTLGED
+1825 KIEKLGEAKLTLGEN
-1840 LNIKNFKHLDVK
+1840 LNIKNFKNLDVK

-1879 TTDIEMDSNIKG
+1879 TTDIEMISNIKG
-1891 AGDIV
+1891 SGDVV

-1902 LSIASSKLNSEGN
+1902 LSIASSK
-1915 IDLQVGELSV
+1915 
-1925 TGDKVLS
+1925 
-1932 NKVKGSADLTF
+1932 F
-1943 KNSNVEVKDIENFSG
+1943 
-1958 NLNLENSTLTLKE
+1958 
-1971 DKSLNTDTKIIAKE
+1971 
-1985 SSNIKLDLSS
+1985 
-1995 DKVLNKLNV
+1995 
-2004 ENKGLDT
+2004 
-2011 NKIEKLGEAK
+2011 
-2021 LTLGEDLNIK
+2021 
-2031 NFKHLDV
+2031 
-2038 KAGTLEISKN
+2038 
-2048 IPIENVNVDTNTKLN
+2048 
-2063 VNNTTDIEMDSN
+2063 
-2075 IKGAGDIVK
+2075 
-2084 LGAGKL
+2084 
-2090 SIASSKLNSEGNI
+2090 
-2103 DLQAGE
+2103 
-2109 LSVTGD
+2109 
-2115 KVLSNKVKGS
+2115 
-2125 ADLTFK
+2125 
-2131 NSNVEVKD
+2131 
-2139 IENFSGNLNLEN
+2139 
-2151 STLTL
+2151 
-2156 KEDKSLNTDTKIIA
+2156 
-2170 KESSNIKLDLSS
+2170 
-2182 DKVLNK
+2182 
-2188 LNVENK
+2188 
-2194 GLDTN
+2194 
-2199 KIEKLGEA
+2199 
-2207 KLTLGEDLNIK
+2207 
-2218 NFKHL
+2218 
-2223 DVKAGTLEI
+2223 
-2232 SKNIPIE
+2232 
-2239 NVNVDTNT
+2239 
-2247 KLNVNNTT
+2247 
-2255 DIEMDS
+2255 
-2261 NIKGAGDIVKLGA
+2261 
-2274 GKLSIASSKLNNLGD
+2274 NNLGD
-2289 IEISNGK
+2289 IEISSGK
-2296 VEVNLEA
+2296 VEVNLDA
-2303 EKVFSNKLKG
+2303 LKVFSNKLKG
-2313 NGNLDVIA
+2313 TGSLDVIA
-2321 SNSNKVEFKELKEF
+2321 SHSNKVEFKELKEF

-2343 IDVTLN
+2343 VDVTLN

-2366 NIINDNNYSNLSVN
+2366 NIINDKKYSNLTLNV
-2380 IENGKTVINSDN
+2380 ENGKTVINSEN

-2399 VKEKSSLIIN
+2399 VKENSSLVIN
-2409 KYTNINKVN
+2409 KDTNINKVN

-2539 YRNVYKMNYGK
+2539 YRNVYKMNYDK
-2550 FIEARYTHQAIVD
+2550 FIEARYTHQTIVD

-2614 DGGSSNTN
+2614 DGGSTNTN

-2701 TKAKLFN
+2701 TKARLFN
-2708 MYYKTGLSLNH
+2708 IYYKTGLSLNH

-2728 DLRRVDNNTSTNKD
+2728 DLRHVDNNTSTNKD

-2766 SLRLNAEVE
+2766 SLRLNTEVE

>member
-154 KTIAFDGYTP
+154 KTITFDGYTP

-170 RQIHYGDLVARTGGG
+170 SQIHYGDLVARTGGG
-185 INSYAHDGG
+185 VNSYAQDGG
-194 EKYPVGYGNIAGGLN
+194 ERYPVGYGNIAGGLN
-209 KIYLVDGGSF
+209 KIYHIDGGSGSGSF
-219 WIKMQKNFQTPLD
+219 WIQMNKKFQTPLD

-237 GDSGSPVYIWDKD
+237 GDSGSPAYIWDKD

-259 NSAGSGDNNWNKIS
+259 NSAGSGDNNWNKKS
-273 IIKQNPDLVNKYMD
+273 IIKQNPDAVNAYLK

-313 VIDDNAATAKN
+313 VIDDNVATAKN

-348 FSENANITGTGKFN
+348 FSENANITGTGKFS

-393 LTLNA
+393 LTLNG

-522 LRGNTDITGDLNVKK
+522 LRGNTDITGDLNVKR

-569 INVDNGSTLQLD
+569 INVDSGSTLQLD
-581 RATKVDSNINVSG
+581 RATKVESNINVSG
-594 KLDLTATG
+594 KLNLTATG
-602 EVLTKLDKTKP
+602 EVLTKLDETKP

-634 KNGVSNN
+634 KNGTANN
-641 FNATV
+641 FNVNV

-654 NSKMSGT
+654 NSKISGT
-661 INGEKTGN
+661 INGIKDGD
-669 GLLKINNSNNDFSGN
+669 GLLKIKNSNNNFTGSLD
-684 LTIKNGA
+684 IKDGV

-712 LRVNNNSNFNVLDK
+712 LRVNNNSNLNVLDK
-726 IDKSSTGVISLGN
+726 IDKTSTGVISLGN
-739 SLAELDKKYSDYTNL
+739 SLAELDKKYADYTNL

-767 DKAIDKSIS
+767 NKAIDKSIN

-856 TSLKNNL
+856 TALQNNL
-863 KDSSIGVL
+863 KDSSVGVL

-876 NSIEVKK
+876 NNINVKNIA
-883 VAIGAKKDS
+883 VGAKKGS
-892 NVILNSYTTTNDKTR
+892 NVILNTYTTSNDKTR

-940 GDNKAFTNKV
+940 GDNKDFTNKV

-987 DINNNDVS
+987 DINNNAVS
-995 IKLNNASNK
+995 IKLNNDSNK
-1004 YGTLTNSGT
+1004 YGTLTNSGD

-1035 LNIIKKGTGTLKFDN
+1035 LNVIKKGTGTLKFDN

-1118 SFGMINIK
+1118 SFGMINVK

-1146 DVYKHLNLYGVSRD
+1146 GIYRHLNIKGTSRD
-1160 KGSLNIG
+1160 RGSLNIG
-1167 KVTIADGAKMYVRN
+1167 KVSIADSAKMYVSN
-1181 QRMIM
+1181 QRITM
-1186 QSLDAK
+1186 QSLEAK
-1192 DNSILTLERA
+1192 DNSILTLDNA

-1219 ELGLT
+1219 ELELK

-1250 NASRE
+1250 KASAN

-1264 ESLADNGGG
+1264 ESLEDNGGG

-1288 NTASL
+1288 VNTASL

-1310 AKVSGEGVIKF
+1310 SKVSGEGVIKF

-1357 SDNAEDRVIGYN
+1357 SDNYEDRVIGYN

-1407 DKAIDNT
+1407 EKAIDNT

-1423 NITLLSNN
+1423 NITLLSDN
-1431 NIEVTSINLE
+1431 NIDVTGINLE

-1453 IKDGSGRL
+1453 IKDGGGKL
-1461 SLGDNTSIVNFKTF
+1461 SLGVNTNITNFKTL
-1475 EVKYGEL
+1475 EVKLGEL

-1525 TTKIDIEGSKLNNTG
+1525 TTKIDIEGSKLNSTG

-1545 AGELSVTGDKVLSNK
+1545 EGELSVTGDKVLSNK
-1560 VKGSADLTFKN
+1560 VKGSADLTFKDSNVEVKDIENFSGNLNLENSTLTLKEDKSLNTDTKIIAKESSNIKLDLTSDKVLDKLNVENKGQDTNKIEKLGEAKLTLGENLNIKNFKNLDVKAGTLEISKNIPIENVNVDTNTKLNVNNTTDIEMTSNIKGAGDIVKLGAGKLSIASSKLNSEGNIDLQAGELSVTGNKVLSNKVKGSAELTFKN

-1610 ESSNIKLDLS
+1610 ESSNIKLDLT
-1620 SDKVLNKL
+1620 SDKVLDKL
-1628 NVENKGLDTNKI
+1628 NVENKGQDTNKI

-1645 AKLTLGEDLNIKNF
+1645 AKLTLGENLNIKNF
-1659 KHLDVKAGTLEISKN
+1659 KNLDVKAGTLEISKN

-1687 LNVNNTTDIEMDSNI
+1687 LNVNNTTDIEM
-1702 KGAGDIVKLGT
+1702 T
-1713 GKLSIASNKL
+1713 
-1723 NSEGSID
+1723 
-1730 LQAGELSVTGDKV
+1730 
-1743 LSNKVKGSADLT
+1743 
-1755 FKNSNV
+1755 
-1761 EVKDIENF
+1761 
-1769 SGNLNLENSTLTLKE
+1769 
-1784 DKSLNTD
+1784 
-1791 TKIIAKES
+1791 
-1799 SNIKLDLSSDKV
+1799 
-1811 LNKLNVENKGLDTN
+1811 
-1825 KIEKLGEAKLTLGED
+1825 
-1840 LNIKNFKHLDVK
+1840 
-1852 AGTLEISK
+1852 
-1860 NIPIENVN
+1860 
-1868 VDTNT
+1868 
-1873 KLNVNN
+1873 
-1879 TTDIEMDSNIKG
+1879 
-1891 AGDIV
+1891 
-1896 KLGTGK
+1896 
-1902 LSIASSKLNSEGN
+1902 
-1915 IDLQVGELSV
+1915 
-1925 TGDKVLS
+1925 
-1932 NKVKGSADLTF
+1932 
-1943 KNSNVEVKDIENFSG
+1943 
-1958 NLNLENSTLTLKE
+1958 
-1971 DKSLNTDTKIIAKE
+1971 
-1985 SSNIKLDLSS
+1985 
-1995 DKVLNKLNV
+1995 
-2004 ENKGLDT
+2004 
-2011 NKIEKLGEAK
+2011 
-2021 LTLGEDLNIK
+2021 
-2031 NFKHLDV
+2031 
-2038 KAGTLEISKN
+2038 
-2048 IPIENVNVDTNTKLN
+2048 
-2063 VNNTTDIEMDSN
+2063 
-2075 IKGAGDIVK
+2075 
-2084 LGAGKL
+2084 
-2090 SIASSKLNSEGNI
+2090 
-2103 DLQAGE
+2103 
-2109 LSVTGD
+2109 
-2115 KVLSNKVKGS
+2115 
-2125 ADLTFK
+2125 
-2131 NSNVEVKD
+2131 
-2139 IENFSGNLNLEN
+2139 
-2151 STLTL
+2151 
-2156 KEDKSLNTDTKIIA
+2156 
-2170 KESSNIKLDLSS
+2170 
-2182 DKVLNK
+2182 
-2188 LNVENK
+2188 
-2194 GLDTN
+2194 
-2199 KIEKLGEA
+2199 
-2207 KLTLGEDLNIK
+2207 
-2218 NFKHL
+2218 
-2223 DVKAGTLEI
+2223 
-2232 SKNIPIE
+2232 
-2239 NVNVDTNT
+2239 
-2247 KLNVNNTT
+2247 
-2255 DIEMDS
+2255 S

-2289 IEISNGK
+2289 IEISSGK
-2296 VEVNLEA
+2296 VEVNLDA
-2303 EKVFSNKLKG
+2303 LKVFSNKLKG
-2313 NGNLDVIA
+2313 TGSLDVIA
-2321 SNSNKVEFKELKEF
+2321 SHSNKVEFKELKEF

-2343 IDVTLN
+2343 VDITLN

-2366 NIINDNNYSNLSVN
+2366 NIINDKKYSDLTLNV
-2380 IENGKTVINSDN
+2380 ENGKTVINSEN
-2392 KIDATIN
+2392 KIDAIIN
-2399 VKEKSSLIIN
+2399 VKENSSLVIN
-2409 KYTNINKVN
+2409 KDTNINKVN

-2550 FIEARYTHQAIVD
+2550 FIEARYTHQTIVD

-2614 DGGSSNTN
+2614 DGGSTNTN

-2670 INPEYRFN
+2670 INPEHRFN

-2701 TKAKLFN
+2701 TKARLFN
-2708 MYYKTGLSLNH
+2708 IYYKTGLSLNH

-2728 DLRRVDNNTSTNKD
+2728 DLRHVDNNTSTNKD

-2760 TAKPTD
+2760 TAKPID
-2766 SLRLNAEVE
+2766 SLRLNTEVE

>member
-81 LWGDPQIL
+81 LWGDSQIL

-119 NKANTNKDSIVQEYS
+119 NKANTNKNNIVQEYS
-134 ERVKMP
+134 ERVNMP
-140 YMRDLGNDYSIGRL
+140 YMRNLGNDYSIGRL
-154 KTIAFDGYTP
+154 GTIAFDGYTP
-164 ETIKNR
+164 ETIKTRN
-170 RQIHYGDLVARTGGG
+170 QINIGDLVARTGGG
-185 INSYAHDGG
+185 VNSYAHDGG
-194 EKYPVGYGNIAGGLN
+194 ERYPVGYGNIAGGLN
-209 KIYLVDGGSF
+209 KIYYKENGSF
-219 WIKMQKNFQTPLD
+219 WIKMNKNFQTPLD

-237 GDSGSPVYIWDKD
+237 GDSGSPAYIWDAT
-250 NNKWLLAGE
+250 NQKWLLAGE

-273 IIKQNPDLVNKYMD
+273 IIKQNPDAVNAYLK

-292 KITDANVTLEGK
+292 KIEADNVELNGK
-304 TLGFGNSTR
+304 TLSFRNDTR
-313 VIDDNAATAKN
+313 VIDDNVATAKN

-393 LTLNA
+393 LTLNG

-459 GQNLEFNDIYHLD
+459 GHNLSFNDIYHLD
-472 KDAIIANKEST
+472 KDAIIANNEGN

-510 NPNEVNENSKWN
+510 NPGEVSENSKWN

-569 INVDNGSTLQLD
+569 INVDSGSTLQLD
-581 RATKVDSNINVSG
+581 RATKVESNINVSG
-594 KLDLTATG
+594 KLNLTATG
-602 EVLTKLDKTKP
+602 EVLTKLDETKP

-641 FNATV
+641 FNANV

-669 GLLKINNSNNDFSGN
+669 GLLKINNSNNDFLGN

-712 LRVNNNSNFNVLDK
+712 LRVNNNSNLNVLDK
-726 IDKSSTGVISLGN
+726 IDKSSTGVISLGHN
-739 SLAELDKKYSDYTNL
+739 LSQLDEKYKDYTSL
-754 YIGSKNDI
+754 YIGSKNEI
-762 TIGAN
+762 TIGQDDLKIN
-767 DKAIDKSIS
+767 ENIH

-782 DNGTVTLKG
+782 DNGKITLKG
-791 LELEDGTTVRNINA
+791 LMLEDGTTLRNINA
-805 GNDKHRGNVVIDGL
+805 GNGKHRGEVVLDGL
-819 SNDAKVNI
+819 SENANVNI
-827 TIRDGINFVVN
+827 NVGDGVIFSVN
-838 NNRSNSQFLDLGY
+838 NNRSHSKFLDLGY

-856 TSLKNNL
+856 TALQNNL
-863 KDSSIGVL
+863 KDTSIGVL

-876 NSIEVKK
+876 NNINVKNIA
-883 VAIGAKKDS
+883 VGAKKGSD
-892 NVILNSYTTTNDKTR
+892 VTLNTYTTTNDKTR
-907 FSGEGNLTYTS
+907 FSGEGNLTYTA

-940 GDNKAFTNKV
+940 GDNKNFTNKV

-974 HKNEVLIKDGGIL
+974 NKNEVLIKDGGIL

-1004 YGTLTNSGT
+1004 YGTLTNSGD
-1013 NKVDVTLDSNEATT
+1013 NKADVTLDSNEATT

-1035 LNIIKKGTGTLKFDN
+1035 LNVIKKGTGTIKFDN

-1071 LENDIELND
+1071 LENDVELKD
-1080 AVTINKRRLLSGKE
+1080 EVTVTKRKKLVQDIT
-1094 ITTEKHAITKLTIST
+1094 ITTYKPTTLTIST

-1118 SFGMINIK
+1118 SFGKISVT
-1126 ENANININSIT
+1126 ENANININSVT
-1137 VLKGHDDEF
+1137 ALKGYDDP
-1146 DVYKHLNLYGVSRD
+1146 VYRNLNINGVSRD
-1160 KGSLNIG
+1160 RGSLNIG
-1167 KVTIADGAKMYVRN
+1167 KVTIANGAKMYVTN
-1181 QRMIM
+1181 QRMTM
-1186 QSLDAK
+1186 QSLSAE
-1192 DNSILTLERA
+1192 DNSVLTLDQA

-1219 ELGLT
+1219 ELELT

-1250 NASRE
+1250 NASNTGE
-1255 AGDSEIING
+1255 ASEIING
-1264 ESLADNGGG
+1264 ENINDNGGG

-1282 VLKSDN
+1282 LLKK
-1288 NTASL
+1288 TATNVATL
-1293 IFKSGGFF
+1293 IFKSGGYF

-1310 AKVSGEGVIKF
+1310 SKVSGEGVIKF

-1331 QDNFKEFNGKVMSN
+1331 QDNFKDFTGKVMSN
-1345 NQPNVNYDYNIS
+1345 NSTEVNYDYNIS

-1369 LTGVGSYTNK
+1369 LTGIGSYTNK

-1407 DKAIDNT
+1407 ENAINNT
-1414 GKVETYNNT
+1414 AKVVETYGNS
-1423 NITLLSNN
+1423 NIKLLSDND
-1431 NIEVTSINLE
+1431 IDVTGINLE

-1453 IKDGSGRL
+1453 IKDGSGKL
-1461 SLGDNTSIVNFKTF
+1461 SLGVNTNITNFKTL
-1475 EVKYGEL
+1475 EVKSGEL

-1510 ITSKIIGT
+1510 ITSEITGT

-1525 TTKIDIEGSKLNNTG
+1525 TTKIDIEGSKLNSTG

-1545 AGELSVTGDKVLSNK
+1545 AGELSVIGDKVLSNK
-1560 VKGSADLTFKN
+1560 VKGSADLTFKG
-1571 SNVEVKDIENFSGNL
+1571 SNVEVKDIENFTGNL

-1610 ESSNIKLDLS
+1610 ENSNIKIDLAK
-1620 SDKVLNKL
+1620 DKVLSKL
-1628 NVENKGLDTNKI
+1628 NVENKGQDTNKI

-1645 AKLTLGEDLNIKNF
+1645 AKLTLGENLNIKNF
-1659 KHLDVKAGTLEISKN
+1659 KNLDVKAGTLEISKN
-1674 IPIENVNVDTNTK
+1674 IPIENVTLDTNAK
-1687 LNVNNTTDIEMDSNI
+1687 LNVNNTEDVEMASNI
-1702 KGAGDIVKLGT
+1702 KGAGDIVKLGE
-1713 GKLSIASNKL
+1713 GKLSIASSKL

-1730 LQAGELSVTGDKV
+1730 LQAGELSITGDKV
-1743 LSNKVKGSADLT
+1743 LSNKVKGNADLT

-1769 SGNLNLENSTLTLKE
+1769 TGNLNLENSTLTLKE

-1791 TKIIAKES
+1791 TKIIAKEN
-1799 SNIKLDLSSDKV
+1799 SNIKIDLAKDKV
-1811 LNKLNVENKGLDTN
+1811 LSKLNVENKGQDTN
-1825 KIEKLGEAKLTLGED
+1825 KIEKLGEAKLTLGEN
-1840 LNIKNFKHLDVK
+1840 LNIKNFKNLDVK

-1860 NIPIENVN
+1860 NIPIENVTL
-1868 VDTNT
+1868 DTNA

-1879 TTDIEMDSNIKG
+1879 TTDIEMTSNIKG
-1891 AGDIV
+1891 TGDIV
-1896 KLGTGK
+1896 KLG
-1902 LSIASSKLNSEGN
+1902 E
-1915 IDLQVGELSV
+1915 
-1925 TGDKVLS
+1925 
-1932 NKVKGSADLTF
+1932 
-1943 KNSNVEVKDIENFSG
+1943 
-1958 NLNLENSTLTLKE
+1958 
-1971 DKSLNTDTKIIAKE
+1971 
-1985 SSNIKLDLSS
+1985 
-1995 DKVLNKLNV
+1995 
-2004 ENKGLDT
+2004 
-2011 NKIEKLGEAK
+2011 
-2021 LTLGEDLNIK
+2021 
-2031 NFKHLDV
+2031 
-2038 KAGTLEISKN
+2038 
-2048 IPIENVNVDTNTKLN
+2048 
-2063 VNNTTDIEMDSN
+2063 
-2075 IKGAGDIVK
+2075 
-2084 LGAGKL
+2084 
-2090 SIASSKLNSEGNI
+2090 
-2103 DLQAGE
+2103 
-2109 LSVTGD
+2109 
-2115 KVLSNKVKGS
+2115 
-2125 ADLTFK
+2125 
-2131 NSNVEVKD
+2131 
-2139 IENFSGNLNLEN
+2139 
-2151 STLTL
+2151 
-2156 KEDKSLNTDTKIIA
+2156 
-2170 KESSNIKLDLSS
+2170 
-2182 DKVLNK
+2182 
-2188 LNVENK
+2188 
-2194 GLDTN
+2194 
-2199 KIEKLGEA
+2199 
-2207 KLTLGEDLNIK
+2207 
-2218 NFKHL
+2218 
-2223 DVKAGTLEI
+2223 
-2232 SKNIPIE
+2232 
-2239 NVNVDTNT
+2239 
-2247 KLNVNNTT
+2247 
-2255 DIEMDS
+2255 
-2261 NIKGAGDIVKLGA
+2261 
-2274 GKLSIASSKLNNLGD
+2274 GKLSIASSKLNNLGN

-2296 VEVNLEA
+2296 VEVNLDA
-2303 EKVFSNKLKG
+2303 EKVFKNKLKG
-2313 NGNLDVIA
+2313 TGSLDVIA
-2321 SNSNKVEFKELKEF
+2321 STSNKVEFKELKEF
-2335 TGNINGRD
+2335 TGDINGRD

-2366 NIINDNNYSNLSVN
+2366 SIINDNNYSNLNVN
-2380 IENGKTVINSDN
+2380 IENGKTIINSDN

-2399 VKEKSSLIIN
+2399 VKENSSLVIN
-2409 KYTNINKVN
+2409 KDTNINKVN

-2443 INLKNKVEGIL
+2443 INLKNKIEGIL

-2463 NVKVNMSNEVIEELK
+2463 NVKVKMTDEVIEGLK

-2511 ENNNYYI
+2511 EDNNYYI

-2550 FIEARYTHQAIVD
+2550 FIEARYTHQTIVD

-2568 FENSKYTTENN
+2568 FENSKYTTVNN

-2588 YYIDKLNLG
+2588 YYLDKLNLG

-2614 DGGSSNTN
+2614 DGGSTNTN

-2658 NIKSVM
+2658 NIKAIM

-2701 TKAKLFN
+2701 TKARLFN
-2708 MYYKTGLSLNH
+2708 IYYKTGLSLNH

-2728 DLRRVDNNTSTNKD
+2728 DLRHVDNNTSTNKD
-2742 VEIDVK
+2742 VVIDVK
-2748 NKYVEVNTLLKL
+2748 NKYVEFNTLLKL
-2760 TAKPTD
+2760 IAKPTD
-2766 SLRLNAEVE
+2766 TLRLNTGIE
-2775 LKFNQNK
+2775 LKFNQK
-2782 FAKYILNSGIQFR
+2782 QFAKYIINGGIQFR

>member
-8 LVALF
+8 LVVLF

-48 GVIVYKKEGLG
+48 GVIVYKKDGLG
-59 EAATIEQPIPNF
+59 DPATIEQPIPNF

-237 GDSGSPVYIWDKD
+237 GDSGSPAYIWDKD

-292 KITDANVTLEGK
+292 KITDSNVTLEGK

-393 LTLNA
+393 LTLNG

-641 FNATV
+641 FNANV

-827 TIRDGINFVVN
+827 TIKDGINFVVN
-838 NNRSNSQFLDLGY
+838 NNRSNSQFLNLGY

-863 KDSSIGVL
+863 KDASIGVL

-876 NSIEVKK
+876 NSIDVKN
-883 VAIGAKKDS
+883 VAIGAKKGSD
-892 NVILNSYTTTNDKTR
+892 VTLNTYTTTNDKTR
-907 FSGEGNLTYTS
+907 FSGEGNLTYTA

-940 GDNKAFTNKV
+940 GDNKDFTNKV

-1004 YGTLTNSGT
+1004 YGTLTNSGV
-1013 NKVDVTLDSNEATT
+1013 NKANVTIDNADKEFTT

-1035 LNIIKKGTGTLKFDN
+1035 LNIVKQGKGTLKFDN

-1118 SFGMINIK
+1118 SFGMINVK

-1146 DVYKHLNLYGVSRD
+1146 DIYKHLNLYGVSRD
-1160 KGSLNIG
+1160 KGSINIG
-1167 KVTIADGAKMYVRN
+1167 KVTIADGAKMYVSN
-1181 QRMIM
+1181 QRMTM
-1186 QSLDAK
+1186 QSLSAEA
-1192 DNSILTLERA
+1192 NSILTLDQA

-1250 NASRE
+1250 NASRK

-1264 ESLADNGGG
+1264 ESLEDNGGG

-1407 DKAIDNT
+1407 EKAIDNT

-1423 NITLLSNN
+1423 NITLLSDN
-1431 NIEVTSINLE
+1431 NIDVTGINLE

-1453 IKDGSGRL
+1453 IKDGSGKL

-1475 EVKYGEL
+1475 EVKSGEL

-1510 ITSKIIGT
+1510 ITSEITGT
-1518 GDLIKVG
+1518 GDLIKAG
-1525 TTKIDIEGSKLNNTG
+1525 TTKIDIEGSKLNSTG

-1545 AGELSVTGDKVLSNK
+1545 AGELSVTGNKVLSNK

-1610 ESSNIKLDLS
+1610 ENSNIKIDLAK
-1620 SDKVLNKL
+1620 DKVLSKL
-1628 NVENKGLDTNKI
+1628 NVENKGQDTNKI

-1645 AKLTLGEDLNIKNF
+1645 AKLTLGENLNIKNF
-1659 KHLDVKAGTLEISKN
+1659 KNLDVKVGTLEISKN

-1687 LNVNNTTDIEMDSNI
+1687 LNVNNTTNIEMTSNI
-1702 KGAGDIVKLGT
+1702 KG
-1713 GKLSIASNKL
+1713 S
-1723 NSEGSID
+1723 
-1730 LQAGELSVTGDKV
+1730 
-1743 LSNKVKGSADLT
+1743 
-1755 FKNSNV
+1755 
-1761 EVKDIENF
+1761 
-1769 SGNLNLENSTLTLKE
+1769 
-1784 DKSLNTD
+1784 
-1791 TKIIAKES
+1791 
-1799 SNIKLDLSSDKV
+1799 
-1811 LNKLNVENKGLDTN
+1811 
-1825 KIEKLGEAKLTLGED
+1825 
-1840 LNIKNFKHLDVK
+1840 
-1852 AGTLEISK
+1852 
-1860 NIPIENVN
+1860 
-1868 VDTNT
+1868 
-1873 KLNVNN
+1873 
-1879 TTDIEMDSNIKG
+1879 
-1891 AGDIV
+1891 
-1896 KLGTGK
+1896 
-1902 LSIASSKLNSEGN
+1902 
-1915 IDLQVGELSV
+1915 
-1925 TGDKVLS
+1925 
-1932 NKVKGSADLTF
+1932 
-1943 KNSNVEVKDIENFSG
+1943 
-1958 NLNLENSTLTLKE
+1958 
-1971 DKSLNTDTKIIAKE
+1971 
-1985 SSNIKLDLSS
+1985 
-1995 DKVLNKLNV
+1995 
-2004 ENKGLDT
+2004 
-2011 NKIEKLGEAK
+2011 
-2021 LTLGEDLNIK
+2021 
-2031 NFKHLDV
+2031 
-2038 KAGTLEISKN
+2038 
-2048 IPIENVNVDTNTKLN
+2048 
-2063 VNNTTDIEMDSN
+2063 
-2075 IKGAGDIVK
+2075 
-2084 LGAGKL
+2084 
-2090 SIASSKLNSEGNI
+2090 
-2103 DLQAGE
+2103 
-2109 LSVTGD
+2109 
-2115 KVLSNKVKGS
+2115 
-2125 ADLTFK
+2125 
-2131 NSNVEVKD
+2131 
-2139 IENFSGNLNLEN
+2139 
-2151 STLTL
+2151 
-2156 KEDKSLNTDTKIIA
+2156 
-2170 KESSNIKLDLSS
+2170 
-2182 DKVLNK
+2182 
-2188 LNVENK
+2188 
-2194 GLDTN
+2194 
-2199 KIEKLGEA
+2199 
-2207 KLTLGEDLNIK
+2207 
-2218 NFKHL
+2218 
-2223 DVKAGTLEI
+2223 
-2232 SKNIPIE
+2232 
-2239 NVNVDTNT
+2239 
-2247 KLNVNNTT
+2247 
-2255 DIEMDS
+2255 
-2261 NIKGAGDIVKLGA
+2261 GDIVKLGA

-2289 IEISNGK
+2289 IEISRGNL
-2296 VEVNLEA
+2296 EVNLDA
-2303 EKVFSNKLKG
+2303 LKVFSNKLKG
-2313 NGNLDVIA
+2313 TGSLDVIA
-2321 SNSNKVEFKELKEF
+2321 SHSNKVEFKELKEF

-2343 IDVTLN
+2343 VDITLN

-2366 NIINDNNYSNLSVN
+2366 NIINDKKYSDLTLNV
-2380 IENGKTVINSDN
+2380 ENGKTVINSEN

-2399 VKEKSSLIIN
+2399 VKENSSLVIN
-2409 KYTNINKVN
+2409 KDTNINKVN

-2550 FIEARYTHQAIVD
+2550 FIEARYTHQTIVD

-2614 DGGSSNTN
+2614 DGGSTNTN

-2701 TKAKLFN
+2701 TKARLFN
-2708 MYYKTGLSLNH
+2708 IYYKTGLSLNH

-2728 DLRRVDNNTSTNKD
+2728 DLRHVDNNTSTNKD

-2766 SLRLNAEVE
+2766 SLRLNTEVE

-2782 FAKYILNSGIQFR
+2782 FARYILNSGIQFR

>member
-59 EAATIEQPIPNF
+59 ESATIEQPIPNF

-81 LWGDPQIL
+81 LWGDSQIL

-170 RQIHYGDLVARTGGG
+170 SQIHYGDLVARTGGG
-185 INSYAHDGG
+185 VNSYAQDGG
-194 EKYPVGYGNIAGGLN
+194 ERYPVGYGNIAGGLN
-209 KIYLVDGGSF
+209 KIYHIDGGSGSGSF
-219 WIKMQKNFQTPLD
+219 WIQMNKKFQTPLD

-237 GDSGSPVYIWDKD
+237 GDSGSPAYIWDKD

-259 NSAGSGDNNWNKIS
+259 NSAGSGDNNWNKKS
-273 IIKQNPDLVNKYMD
+273 IIKQNPDAVNAYLK

-313 VIDDNAATAKN
+313 VIDDNVATAKN

-348 FSENANITGTGKFN
+348 FSENANITGTGKFS

-383 TVIRKRGEGS
+383 TIIRKRGEGS
-393 LTLNA
+393 LTLNG

-430 GAKVILNKDNQL
+430 GAKVVLNKENQL

-569 INVDNGSTLQLD
+569 INVDSGSTLQLD

-594 KLDLTATG
+594 KLNLNATG

-621 EVNKVNVNGNITF
+621 EVNKVNVNGNIIF
-634 KNGVSNN
+634 KNGIANN
-641 FNATV
+641 FNVNV

-654 NSKMSGT
+654 NSKISGT
-661 INGEKTGN
+661 INGIKDGD
-669 GLLKINNSNNDFSGN
+669 GLLKIKNSNNNFTGSLD
-684 LTIKNGA
+684 IKDGV

-712 LRVNNNSNFNVLDK
+712 LRVNNNSNLNVLDK
-726 IDKSSTGVISLGN
+726 IDKTSTGVISLGN
-739 SLAELDKKYSDYTNL
+739 SLAELDKKYADYTNL

-863 KDSSIGVL
+863 KDTSIGVL

-883 VAIGAKKDS
+883 VAIGAKKGS
-892 NVILNSYTTTNDKTR
+892 NVTLNAYTTTNDKTR

-940 GDNKAFTNKV
+940 GDNKNFTNKV

-1004 YGTLTNSGT
+1004 YGTLTNSGV
-1013 NKVDVTLDSNEATT
+1013 NKANVTIDNEDKEFTT

-1035 LNIIKKGTGTLKFDN
+1035 LNIVKQGKGTLKFDN

-1071 LENDIELND
+1071 LENDVELND

-1118 SFGMINIK
+1118 SFGMINVK

-1146 DVYKHLNLYGVSRD
+1146 EVYRHLNIKGTSRD
-1160 KGSLNIG
+1160 RGSLNIG
-1167 KVTIADGAKMYVRN
+1167 KVSIADGAKMYVSN
-1181 QRMIM
+1181 QRITM
-1186 QSLDAK
+1186 QSLSAE
-1192 DNSILTLERA
+1192 DNSILTLDNA

-1219 ELGLT
+1219 ELELK

-1250 NASRE
+1250 KASAN

-1264 ESLADNGGG
+1264 ESLEDNGGG

-1288 NTASL
+1288 VNTASL

-1310 AKVSGEGVIKF
+1310 SKVSGEGVIKF

-1369 LTGVGSYTNK
+1369 LTGIGSYTNK

-1407 DKAIDNT
+1407 EKAIDNT

-1423 NITLLSNN
+1423 NITLLSDN
-1431 NIEVTSINLE
+1431 NIDVTGINLE

-1453 IKDGSGRL
+1453 IKDGSGKL
-1461 SLGDNTSIVNFKTF
+1461 SLGVNTNITNFKTL
-1475 EVKYGEL
+1475 EVKSGEL

-1500 LDLNFITNGT
+1500 LNLNFITNGT
-1510 ITSKIIGT
+1510 ITSEIVGT

-1525 TTKIDIEGSKLNNTG
+1525 TTKIDIEGSKLNSTG
-1540 SIDLQ
+1540 SIDLQEGELSVTGNKVLSNKVKGSAELTFKNSNVEVKDIENFSGNLNLENSTLTLKEDKSLNTDTKIIAKESSNIKIDLTSDKVLDKLNVENKGLDTNKIEKLGEAKLTLGENLNIKNFKNLDVKAGTLEISKNIPIENVNVDTNTKLNVNNTTDIEMTSNIKGSGDIVKLGEGKLSIASNKLNSEGNIDLQ
-1545 AGELSVTGDKVLSNK
+1545 AGELSVTGNKVLSNK

-1610 ESSNIKLDLS
+1610 ESSNIKIDLT
-1620 SDKVLNKL
+1620 SDKVLDKL

-1645 AKLTLGEDLNIKNF
+1645 AKLTLGENLNIKNF
-1659 KHLDVKAGTLEISKN
+1659 KNLDVKAGTLEISKN

-1687 LNVNNTTDIEMDSNI
+1687 LNVNNTTDIEMTSNI
-1702 KGAGDIVKLGT
+1702 KGSGDIVKLGE

-1723 NSEGSID
+1723 NSEGNID
-1730 LQAGELSVTGDKV
+1730 LQAGELSVTGNKV

-1799 SNIKLDLSSDKV
+1799 SNIKIDLTSDKV
-1811 LNKLNVENKGLDTN
+1811 LDKLNVENKGLDTN
-1825 KIEKLGEAKLTLGED
+1825 KIEKLGEAKLTLGEN
-1840 LNIKNFKHLDVK
+1840 LNIKNFKNLDVK

-1879 TTDIEMDSNIKG
+1879 TTDIEMTSNIKG

-1896 KLGTGK
+1896 KLG
-1902 LSIASSKLNSEGN
+1902 E
-1915 IDLQVGELSV
+1915 
-1925 TGDKVLS
+1925 
-1932 NKVKGSADLTF
+1932 
-1943 KNSNVEVKDIENFSG
+1943 
-1958 NLNLENSTLTLKE
+1958 
-1971 DKSLNTDTKIIAKE
+1971 
-1985 SSNIKLDLSS
+1985 
-1995 DKVLNKLNV
+1995 
-2004 ENKGLDT
+2004 
-2011 NKIEKLGEAK
+2011 
-2021 LTLGEDLNIK
+2021 
-2031 NFKHLDV
+2031 
-2038 KAGTLEISKN
+2038 
-2048 IPIENVNVDTNTKLN
+2048 
-2063 VNNTTDIEMDSN
+2063 
-2075 IKGAGDIVK
+2075 
-2084 LGAGKL
+2084 
-2090 SIASSKLNSEGNI
+2090 
-2103 DLQAGE
+2103 
-2109 LSVTGD
+2109 
-2115 KVLSNKVKGS
+2115 
-2125 ADLTFK
+2125 
-2131 NSNVEVKD
+2131 
-2139 IENFSGNLNLEN
+2139 
-2151 STLTL
+2151 
-2156 KEDKSLNTDTKIIA
+2156 
-2170 KESSNIKLDLSS
+2170 
-2182 DKVLNK
+2182 
-2188 LNVENK
+2188 
-2194 GLDTN
+2194 
-2199 KIEKLGEA
+2199 
-2207 KLTLGEDLNIK
+2207 
-2218 NFKHL
+2218 
-2223 DVKAGTLEI
+2223 
-2232 SKNIPIE
+2232 
-2239 NVNVDTNT
+2239 
-2247 KLNVNNTT
+2247 
-2255 DIEMDS
+2255 
-2261 NIKGAGDIVKLGA
+2261 

-2289 IEISNGK
+2289 IEISSGK
-2296 VEVNLEA
+2296 VEVNLDA
-2303 EKVFSNKLKG
+2303 LKVFSNKLKG
-2313 NGNLDVIA
+2313 TGSLDVIA
-2321 SNSNKVEFKELKEF
+2321 SHSNKVEFKELKEF
-2335 TGNINGRD
+2335 TGNINGKDVD
-2343 IDVTLN
+2343 ITLN

-2366 NIINDNNYSNLSVN
+2366 NIINDKKYSNLTLNV
-2380 IENGKTVINSDN
+2380 ENGKTVINSEN

-2399 VKEKSSLIIN
+2399 IKENSSLVIN
-2409 KYTNINKVN
+2409 KDTNINKVN

-2550 FIEARYTHQAIVD
+2550 FIEARYTHQTIVD

-2614 DGGSSNTN
+2614 DGGSTNTN

-2652 LYSEPE
+2652 LYSNPE
-2658 NIKSVM
+2658 NIKAIM

-2701 TKAKLFN
+2701 TKARLFN
-2708 MYYKTGLSLNH
+2708 IYYKTGLSLNH

-2766 SLRLNAEVE
+2766 SLRLNTEVE

>member
-1 MNKSQKI
+1 MKNSKKLMI
-8 LVALF
+8 LLF
-13 FLSSIGMANHG
+13 CISTVGFSNHG

-59 EAATIEQPIPNF
+59 AAATIEQPIPNF

-119 NKANTNKDSIVQEYS
+119 NTVNTKKEDIVKEYS

-140 YMRDLGNDYSIGRL
+140 YMRNLGDDYSIGRL

-170 RQIHYGDLVARTGGG
+170 SQIHNGSLVARTGGG
-185 INSYAHDGG
+185 INSYAQDGG
-194 EKYPVGYGNIAGGLN
+194 ERYPVGYGNIAGGLN

-237 GDSGSPVYIWDKD
+237 GDSGSPAYIWDAT
-250 NNKWLLAGE
+250 NQKWLLAGE
-259 NSAGSGDNNWNKIS
+259 NSAGSGADNNWNKIS
-273 IIKQNPDLVNKYMD
+273 IIKQKPELVNSYLE

-313 VIDDNAATAKN
+313 VIDDNVATTKN
-324 QTFAKNG
+324 QTFAKDG

-375 YNIISDKN
+375 YNIISDNK

-393 LTLNA
+393 LTLNGTA
-398 NSKNDVEVNIGEG
+398 KNDVEVNVGEG

-442 NDNKI
+442 NGNKI

-459 GQNLEFNDIYHLD
+459 GHNLSFNDIYHLD
-472 KDAIIANKEST
+472 KDAVISNKEST
-483 TKSKFTFTQGK
+483 DKATFKFTQGN

-510 NPNEVNENSKWN
+510 NPDEVKDNAKWN
-522 LRGNTDITGDLNVKK
+522 LRGNTEITGDLNVKK

-564 FKAGN
+564 FKATN

-581 RATKVDSNINVSG
+581 RATKVDSNINVLG
-594 KLDLTATG
+594 KLNLNAKG

-613 YKDYEDQS
+613 YLGYEDQS

-634 KNGVSNN
+634 NGGASNN
-641 FNATV
+641 FNVNV

-654 NSKMSGT
+654 NSKISGT
-661 INGEKTGN
+661 VNGIKDGN
-669 GLLKINNSNNDFSGN
+669 GLVKINNENNDFLGN
-684 LTIKNGA
+684 LAIKNG
-691 VESENENI
+691 VLESENENI

-712 LRVNNNSNFNVLDK
+712 LRLNNNSNFGVLDK
-726 IDKSSTGVISLGN
+726 IDKTSTGVISLGK
-739 SLAELDKKYSDYTNL
+739 SLAELDKKYSSYANL
-754 YIGSKNDI
+754 YIGSKNNI

-805 GNDKHRGNVVIDGL
+805 GNNKHRGNVVIDGL
-819 SNDAKVNI
+819 SSTANVNI
-827 TIRDGINFVVN
+827 SIRDGINFVVN
-838 NNRSNSQFLDLGY
+838 NNHSNSQFLDLGY

-856 TSLKNNL
+856 TALQNNL
-863 KDSSIGVL
+863 KDTSIGVL

-876 NSIEVKK
+876 NSINVKN

-892 NVILNSYTTTNDKTR
+892 NVTLNSYTTTNDKTR
-907 FSGEGNLTYTS
+907 FSGEGNLTYTA
-918 TLENKE
+918 TLGNKE

-940 GDNKAFTNKV
+940 GDNKDFNNKV
-950 TVMGNKNGVN
+950 TVMGNKNGEN
-960 NGSITLKLGSEMLK
+960 KGSITLKVGNKLL
-974 HKNEVLIKDGGIL
+974 NNNNDVTVKDGGTL
-987 DINNNDVS
+987 DINDNDVS
-995 IKLNNASNK
+995 IKLNNDSNQ
-1004 YGTLTNSGT
+1004 YGNITNSGNTLHNVTINNDSTNHARDKTIVKTNILGNINIIKEGKGTIEFNNKNDFKGTVTVNRGFIDYTKDVLSNDIIIKPTVIIRKTPRGDVTINEVSRMNLYT
-1013 NKVDVTLDSNEATT
+1013 NKVSGSIKGLLGIINLQENNLTVNKLVALTNTGAPDIHSDLNVYGKGIDNSKINYKNIEFQNDTEVFMNKQDLTLDSIISQGDNTKLHLSEARLR
-1027 INTTLTGN
+1027 LTGLKN
-1035 LNIIKKGTGTLKFDN
+1035 TVLTSGLKALELTGSKILLRDYN
-1050 KNNFK
+1050 
-1055 GNVVM
+1055 
-1060 NGGELI
+1060 
-1066 YDKDV
+1066 V
-1071 LENDIELND
+1071 LEN
-1080 AVTINKRRLLSGKE
+1080 INKNSNNLTKIIVTADTDRHSE
-1094 ITTEKHAITKLTIST
+1094 I
-1109 NKSNGDIKS
+1109 SNG
-1118 SFGMINIK
+1118 G
-1126 ENANININSIT
+1126 
-1137 VLKGHDDEF
+1137 
-1146 DVYKHLNLYGVSRD
+1146 
-1160 KGSLNIG
+1160 
-1167 KVTIADGAKMYVRN
+1167 DG
-1181 QRMIM
+1181 
-1186 QSLDAK
+1186 
-1192 DNSILTLERA
+1192 
-1202 SLKLVYSENTIL
+1202 
-1214 NSGLK
+1214 G
-1219 ELGLT
+1219 
-1224 RSKLYLRDYSSKIS
+1224 
-1238 DKNSDKLTKVVI
+1238 
-1250 NASRE
+1250 
-1255 AGDSEIING
+1255 
-1264 ESLADNGGG
+1264 DNGGG
-1273 GGATFVNPI
+1273 AGANFINPI
-1282 VLKSDN
+1282 EVKNQKLN
-1288 NTASL
+1288 
-1293 IFKSGGFF
+1293 SGTIKNATLLFRSAGNF
-1301 GSGTGLTIN
+1301 GAGTGLTIN
-1310 AKVSGEGVIKF
+1310 SKISGDGTIKV
-1321 ERNNGAKFEI
+1321 RRDNNAKFEI
-1331 QDNFKEFNGKVMSN
+1331 QDNFKDFTGKLMSDD
-1345 NQPNVNYDYNIS
+1345 QPDVNYDYNIS
-1357 SDNAEDRVIGYN
+1357 SNNAEDRVIGYN

-1389 SGFTGKL
+1389 LGFTGKL

-1407 DKAIDNT
+1407 ENAINNT

-1431 NIEVTSINLE
+1431 NIDANNLKLE
-1441 NKNTSEGNTNKV
+1441 NKNVNAENTNKV
-1453 IKDGSGRL
+1453 VKDGTGKL

-1475 EVKYGEL
+1475 EVKSGEL
-1482 ELKKNIEVSNIDL
+1482 ELKKNIEVSNIEL
-1495 KDSTK
+1495 KDNTK
-1500 LDLNFITNGT
+1500 LDLNFINDGT
-1510 ITSKIIGT
+1510 ITSKITGI

-1525 TTKIDIEGSKLNNTG
+1525 TTKVDISSSKLNSTG

-1545 AGELSVTGDKVLSNK
+1545 AGELSITGDKVLSNK
-1560 VKGSADLTFKN
+1560 VKGSANLTFKN

-1586 NLENSTLTLKED
+1586 NLDNANLTLKED
-1598 KSLNTDTKIIAK
+1598 KAFDSGAKIKAK
-1610 ESSNIKLDLS
+1610 GTSNVTLDITG
-1620 SDKVLNKL
+1620 DKTLTKL
-1628 NVENKGLDTNKI
+1628 NVENQGSETNKL
-1640 EKLGE
+1640 EKTGLG
-1645 AKLTLGEDLNIKNF
+1645 KLTLGENANIVNYKN
-1659 KHLDVKAGTLEISKN
+1659 LDVKVGTLEIGKN
-1674 IPIENVNVDTNTK
+1674 IPIENVNLDTNTK
-1687 LNVNNTTDIEMDSNI
+1687 LNVNNTTDIEM
-1702 KGAGDIVKLGT
+1702 T
-1713 GKLSIASNKL
+1713 
-1723 NSEGSID
+1723 
-1730 LQAGELSVTGDKV
+1730 
-1743 LSNKVKGSADLT
+1743 
-1755 FKNSNV
+1755 
-1761 EVKDIENF
+1761 
-1769 SGNLNLENSTLTLKE
+1769 
-1784 DKSLNTD
+1784 
-1791 TKIIAKES
+1791 
-1799 SNIKLDLSSDKV
+1799 
-1811 LNKLNVENKGLDTN
+1811 
-1825 KIEKLGEAKLTLGED
+1825 
-1840 LNIKNFKHLDVK
+1840 
-1852 AGTLEISK
+1852 
-1860 NIPIENVN
+1860 
-1868 VDTNT
+1868 
-1873 KLNVNN
+1873 
-1879 TTDIEMDSNIKG
+1879 
-1891 AGDIV
+1891 
-1896 KLGTGK
+1896 
-1902 LSIASSKLNSEGN
+1902 
-1915 IDLQVGELSV
+1915 
-1925 TGDKVLS
+1925 
-1932 NKVKGSADLTF
+1932 
-1943 KNSNVEVKDIENFSG
+1943 
-1958 NLNLENSTLTLKE
+1958 
-1971 DKSLNTDTKIIAKE
+1971 
-1985 SSNIKLDLSS
+1985 
-1995 DKVLNKLNV
+1995 
-2004 ENKGLDT
+2004 
-2011 NKIEKLGEAK
+2011 
-2021 LTLGEDLNIK
+2021 
-2031 NFKHLDV
+2031 
-2038 KAGTLEISKN
+2038 
-2048 IPIENVNVDTNTKLN
+2048 
-2063 VNNTTDIEMDSN
+2063 SN

-2090 SIASSKLNSEGNI
+2090 SIASN
-2103 DLQAGE
+2103 
-2109 LSVTGD
+2109 
-2115 KVLSNKVKGS
+2115 
-2125 ADLTFK
+2125 
-2131 NSNVEVKD
+2131 
-2139 IENFSGNLNLEN
+2139 
-2151 STLTL
+2151 
-2156 KEDKSLNTDTKIIA
+2156 
-2170 KESSNIKLDLSS
+2170 
-2182 DKVLNK
+2182 
-2188 LNVENK
+2188 
-2194 GLDTN
+2194 
-2199 KIEKLGEA
+2199 
-2207 KLTLGEDLNIK
+2207 
-2218 NFKHL
+2218 
-2223 DVKAGTLEI
+2223 
-2232 SKNIPIE
+2232 
-2239 NVNVDTNT
+2239 
-2247 KLNVNNTT
+2247 
-2255 DIEMDS
+2255 
-2261 NIKGAGDIVKLGA
+2261 
-2274 GKLSIASSKLNNLGD
+2274 KLNNLGD
-2289 IEISNGK
+2289 IEISSGK
-2296 VEVNLEA
+2296 VEVNLDA
-2303 EKVFSNKLKG
+2303 LKVFSNKLKG
-2313 NGNLDVIA
+2313 TGSLDVIA
-2321 SNSNKVEFKELKEF
+2321 SHSNKVEFKELKEF

-2343 IDVTLN
+2343 VDITLN

-2366 NIINDNNYSNLSVN
+2366 NIINDKKYSNLTLNV
-2380 IENGKTVINSDN
+2380 ENGKTVINSEN

-2399 VKEKSSLIIN
+2399 IKENSSLVIN
-2409 KYTNINKVN
+2409 KDTNINKVN

-2539 YRNVYKMNYGK
+2539 YRNVYKMNYDK
-2550 FIEARYTHQAIVD
+2550 FIEARYTHQTIVD

-2597 INLEY
+2597 LNLEY

-2614 DGGSSNTN
+2614 DGGSTNTN

-2701 TKAKLFN
+2701 TKARLFN
-2708 MYYKTGLSLNH
+2708 IYYKTGLSLNH

-2728 DLRRVDNNTSTNKD
+2728 DLRHVDNNTSTNKD

-2766 SLRLNAEVE
+2766 SLRLNTEVE

>member
-237 GDSGSPVYIWDKD
+237 GDSGSPAYIWDKD

-393 LTLNA
+393 LTLNG

-549 GYENNVLENQFEKTT
+549 GYENNVLENQFEKTI

-634 KNGVSNN
+634 KNGTENN
-641 FNATV
+641 FNVNV

-654 NSKMSGT
+654 NSKISGT
-661 INGEKTGN
+661 INGIKDGD
-669 GLLKINNSNNDFSGN
+669 GLLKIKNSNNNFTGSLD
-684 LTIKNGA
+684 IKDGV

-712 LRVNNNSNFNVLDK
+712 LRVNNNSNLNVLDK
-726 IDKSSTGVISLGN
+726 IDKTSTGVISLGN
-739 SLAELDKKYSDYTNL
+739 SLAELDKKYADYTNL

-767 DKAIDKSIS
+767 NKAIDKSIS

-856 TSLKNNL
+856 TALKNNL
-863 KDSSIGVL
+863 KDTSIGVL

-987 DINNNDVS
+987 DINNNAVS

-1004 YGTLTNSGT
+1004 YGTLTNSGD

-1035 LNIIKKGTGTLKFDN
+1035 LNVIKKGTGTLKFDN

-1080 AVTINKRRLLSGKE
+1080 AVTINKKRLASGKE
-1094 ITTEKHAITKLTIST
+1094 ITIEKHAITKLAIST

-1118 SFGMINIK
+1118 SFGMINVK

-1160 KGSLNIG
+1160 KGSINIG
-1167 KVTIADGAKMYVRN
+1167 KVTIADGAKMYVSN
-1181 QRMIM
+1181 QRMTM
-1186 QSLDAK
+1186 QSLSAEA
-1192 DNSILTLERA
+1192 NSILTLDQA

-1250 NASRE
+1250 NASRK

-1264 ESLADNGGG
+1264 ESLEDNGGG

-1407 DKAIDNT
+1407 EKAIDNI

-1423 NITLLSNN
+1423 NITLLSDN
-1431 NIEVTSINLE
+1431 NIDVTGINLE

-1453 IKDGSGRL
+1453 IKDGSGKL

-1475 EVKYGEL
+1475 EVKSGEL

-1525 TTKIDIEGSKLNNTG
+1525 TTKIDIEGSKLNSTG
-1540 SIDLQ
+1540 SIDIQ
-1545 AGELSVTGDKVLSNK
+1545 EGELSVTGNKVLSNK

-1610 ESSNIKLDLS
+1610 ESSNIKIDLAK
-1620 SDKVLNKL
+1620 DKVLSKL
-1628 NVENKGLDTNKI
+1628 NVENKGQDTNKI

-1645 AKLTLGEDLNIKNF
+1645 AKLTLGENLNIKNF
-1659 KHLDVKAGTLEISKN
+1659 KNLDVKAGTLEISKNIPIENVNVDTNTKLNVNNAEDIEMTSNIKGSGDIVKLGEGKLSIASNKLNSEGSIDLQAGELSITGDKVLSNKVKGSAELTFKNSNVEVKDIENFSGNLNLENSTLTLKEDKSLNTDTKIIAKESSNIKIDLAKDKVLSKLNVENKGQDTNKIEKLGEAKLTLGENLNIKNFKNLDVKAGTLEISKN

-1687 LNVNNTTDIEMDSNI
+1687 LNVNNTTDIEMTSNI
-1702 KGAGDIVKLGT
+1702 KGSGDIVKLGE
-1713 GKLSIASNKL
+1713 GKLSIASSKL

-1730 LQAGELSVTGDKV
+1730 LQAGELSVTGNKV

-1799 SNIKLDLSSDKV
+1799 SNIKIDLAKDKV
-1811 LNKLNVENKGLDTN
+1811 LSKLNVENKGQDTN
-1825 KIEKLGEAKLTLGED
+1825 KIEKLGEAKLTLGEN
-1840 LNIKNFKHLDVK
+1840 LNIKNFKNLDVK

-1879 TTDIEMDSNIKG
+1879 TTDIEM
-1891 AGDIV
+1891 
-1896 KLGTGK
+1896 T
-1902 LSIASSKLNSEGN
+1902 
-1915 IDLQVGELSV
+1915 
-1925 TGDKVLS
+1925 
-1932 NKVKGSADLTF
+1932 
-1943 KNSNVEVKDIENFSG
+1943 
-1958 NLNLENSTLTLKE
+1958 
-1971 DKSLNTDTKIIAKE
+1971 
-1985 SSNIKLDLSS
+1985 
-1995 DKVLNKLNV
+1995 
-2004 ENKGLDT
+2004 
-2011 NKIEKLGEAK
+2011 
-2021 LTLGEDLNIK
+2021 
-2031 NFKHLDV
+2031 
-2038 KAGTLEISKN
+2038 
-2048 IPIENVNVDTNTKLN
+2048 
-2063 VNNTTDIEMDSN
+2063 
-2075 IKGAGDIVK
+2075 
-2084 LGAGKL
+2084 
-2090 SIASSKLNSEGNI
+2090 
-2103 DLQAGE
+2103 
-2109 LSVTGD
+2109 
-2115 KVLSNKVKGS
+2115 
-2125 ADLTFK
+2125 
-2131 NSNVEVKD
+2131 
-2139 IENFSGNLNLEN
+2139 
-2151 STLTL
+2151 
-2156 KEDKSLNTDTKIIA
+2156 
-2170 KESSNIKLDLSS
+2170 
-2182 DKVLNK
+2182 
-2188 LNVENK
+2188 
-2194 GLDTN
+2194 
-2199 KIEKLGEA
+2199 
-2207 KLTLGEDLNIK
+2207 
-2218 NFKHL
+2218 
-2223 DVKAGTLEI
+2223 
-2232 SKNIPIE
+2232 
-2239 NVNVDTNT
+2239 
-2247 KLNVNNTT
+2247 
-2255 DIEMDS
+2255 S

-2289 IEISNGK
+2289 IEISRGNL
-2296 VEVNLEA
+2296 EVNLDA
-2303 EKVFSNKLKG
+2303 LKVFSNKLKG
-2313 NGNLDVIA
+2313 TGSLDVIA
-2321 SNSNKVEFKELKEF
+2321 SHSNKVEFKELKEF

-2343 IDVTLN
+2343 VDITLN

-2366 NIINDNNYSNLSVN
+2366 NIINDKKYSNLTLNV
-2380 IENGKTVINSDN
+2380 ENGKTVINSEN

-2399 VKEKSSLIIN
+2399 IKENSSLVIN
-2409 KYTNINKVN
+2409 KDTNVNKVN

-2550 FIEARYTHQAIVD
+2550 FIEARYTHQTIVD

-2614 DGGSSNTN
+2614 DGGSTNTN

-2658 NIKSVM
+2658 NIKAIM

-2701 TKAKLFN
+2701 TKARLFN
-2708 MYYKTGLSLNH
+2708 IYYKTGLSLNH

-2728 DLRRVDNNTSTNKD
+2728 DLRHVDNNTSTNKD

-2766 SLRLNAEVE
+2766 SLRLNTEVE

>member
-170 RQIHYGDLVARTGGG
+170 SQIHYGDLVARTGGG
-185 INSYAHDGG
+185 VNSYAQDGG
-194 EKYPVGYGNIAGGLN
+194 ERYPVGYGNIAGGLN
-209 KIYLVDGGSF
+209 KIYHVDGGSF
-219 WIKMQKNFQTPLD
+219 WIQMNKKFQTPLD

-237 GDSGSPVYIWDKD
+237 GDSGSPAYIWDKD

-259 NSAGSGDNNWNKIS
+259 NSAGSGDNNWNKKS
-273 IIKQNPDLVNKYMD
+273 IIKQNPDAVNAYLK

-292 KITDANVTLEGK
+292 KIIDANVTLEGK

-313 VIDDNAATAKN
+313 VIDDNVATAKN

-348 FSENANITGTGKFN
+348 FSENANITGTGKFS

-522 LRGNTDITGDLNVKK
+522 LRGNTDITGDLNIKK

-569 INVDNGSTLQLD
+569 INIDNGSTLQLD
-581 RATKVDSNINVSG
+581 RATKVDGNINVSG

-602 EVLTKLDKTKP
+602 EVLTKLDETKP

-634 KNGVSNN
+634 KNGIANN
-641 FNATV
+641 FNVNV

-654 NSKMSGT
+654 NSKISGT
-661 INGEKTGN
+661 INGIKDGD
-669 GLLKINNSNNDFSGN
+669 GLLKIKNSNNNFTGSLD
-684 LTIKNGA
+684 IKDGV

-712 LRVNNNSNFNVLDK
+712 LRVNNNSNLNVLDK
-726 IDKSSTGVISLGN
+726 IDKTSTGVISLGN
-739 SLAELDKKYSDYTNL
+739 SLAELDKKYADYTNL

-767 DKAIDKSIS
+767 NKAIDKSIS

-863 KDSSIGVL
+863 KDTSIGVL

-940 GDNKAFTNKV
+940 GDNKDFTNKV

-987 DINNNDVS
+987 DINDNDVS

-1071 LENDIELND
+1071 LENDIILNKNS
-1080 AVTINKRRLLSGKE
+1080 INRPTV
-1094 ITTEKHAITKLTIST
+1094 INISS

-1118 SFGMINIK
+1118 SLGSINVK
-1126 ENANININSIT
+1126 ENANININSVT
-1137 VLKGHDDEF
+1137 A
-1146 DVYKHLNLYGVSRD
+1146 LNNYQHPIYDNLNIYGISRD
-1160 KGSLNIG
+1160 RGSINIG
-1167 KVTIADGAKMYVRN
+1167 KVTIENGAYMYVTK
-1181 QRMIM
+1181 QRMTM
-1186 QSLDAK
+1186 QSLSAK
-1192 DNSILTLERA
+1192 DNSVLTLDQA
-1202 SLKLVYSENTIL
+1202 SLKLVYSDNTIL
-1214 NSGLK
+1214 SSGLK
-1219 ELGLT
+1219 ELELK
-1224 RSKLYLRDYSSKIS
+1224 RSKLYLRDYKSKIE
-1238 DKNSDKLTKVVI
+1238 DKNSSQLTKVVVS
-1250 NASRE
+1250 ASNSS
-1255 AGDSEIING
+1255 GDSEIING
-1264 ESLADNGGG
+1264 ESLEDNGGG

-1282 VLKSDN
+1282 VLRSNKV

-1310 AKVSGEGVIKF
+1310 AKVSGEGVIKL

-1331 QDNFKEFNGKVMSN
+1331 QDNFKDFTGKVMSN
-1345 NQPNVNYDYNIS
+1345 NKTEVNYDFNIS
-1357 SDNAEDRVIGYN
+1357 SDNSEDRVIGYN
-1369 LTGVGSYTNK
+1369 LTGIGSYTNK

-1407 DKAIDNT
+1407 ENAINNT
-1414 GKVETYNNT
+1414 AKVVETYGNS
-1423 NITLLSNN
+1423 NIKLLSDND
-1431 NIEVTSINLE
+1431 IDVTGINLE

-1453 IKDGSGRL
+1453 IKDGSGKL
-1461 SLGDNTSIVNFKTF
+1461 SLGVNTNITNFKIL
-1475 EVKYGEL
+1475 EVKSGEL

-1500 LDLNFITNGT
+1500 LDLNFINDGT
-1510 ITSKIIGT
+1510 ITSEIIGT
-1518 GDLIKVG
+1518 GDLIKIG
-1525 TTKIDIEGSKLNNTG
+1525 TTKIDIEGSKLNSTG

-1545 AGELSVTGDKVLSNK
+1545 SGELSVTGNKVLSNK
-1560 VKGSADLTFKN
+1560 VKG
-1571 SNVEVKDIENFSGNL
+1571 
-1586 NLENSTLTLKED
+1586 
-1598 KSLNTDTKIIAK
+1598 
-1610 ESSNIKLDLS
+1610 
-1620 SDKVLNKL
+1620 
-1628 NVENKGLDTNKI
+1628 
-1640 EKLGE
+1640 
-1645 AKLTLGEDLNIKNF
+1645 
-1659 KHLDVKAGTLEISKN
+1659 
-1674 IPIENVNVDTNTK
+1674 
-1687 LNVNNTTDIEMDSNI
+1687 
-1702 KGAGDIVKLGT
+1702 
-1713 GKLSIASNKL
+1713 
-1723 NSEGSID
+1723 
-1730 LQAGELSVTGDKV
+1730 
-1743 LSNKVKGSADLT
+1743 
-1755 FKNSNV
+1755 
-1761 EVKDIENF
+1761 
-1769 SGNLNLENSTLTLKE
+1769 
-1784 DKSLNTD
+1784 
-1791 TKIIAKES
+1791 
-1799 SNIKLDLSSDKV
+1799 
-1811 LNKLNVENKGLDTN
+1811 
-1825 KIEKLGEAKLTLGED
+1825 
-1840 LNIKNFKHLDVK
+1840 
-1852 AGTLEISK
+1852 
-1860 NIPIENVN
+1860 
-1868 VDTNT
+1868 
-1873 KLNVNN
+1873 
-1879 TTDIEMDSNIKG
+1879 
-1891 AGDIV
+1891 
-1896 KLGTGK
+1896 
-1902 LSIASSKLNSEGN
+1902 
-1915 IDLQVGELSV
+1915 
-1925 TGDKVLS
+1925 
-1932 NKVKGSADLTF
+1932 
-1943 KNSNVEVKDIENFSG
+1943 
-1958 NLNLENSTLTLKE
+1958 
-1971 DKSLNTDTKIIAKE
+1971 
-1985 SSNIKLDLSS
+1985 
-1995 DKVLNKLNV
+1995 
-2004 ENKGLDT
+2004 
-2011 NKIEKLGEAK
+2011 
-2021 LTLGEDLNIK
+2021 
-2031 NFKHLDV
+2031 
-2038 KAGTLEISKN
+2038 
-2048 IPIENVNVDTNTKLN
+2048 
-2063 VNNTTDIEMDSN
+2063 
-2075 IKGAGDIVK
+2075 
-2084 LGAGKL
+2084 
-2090 SIASSKLNSEGNI
+2090 
-2103 DLQAGE
+2103 
-2109 LSVTGD
+2109 
-2115 KVLSNKVKGS
+2115 
-2125 ADLTFK
+2125 
-2131 NSNVEVKD
+2131 
-2139 IENFSGNLNLEN
+2139 
-2151 STLTL
+2151 
-2156 KEDKSLNTDTKIIA
+2156 
-2170 KESSNIKLDLSS
+2170 
-2182 DKVLNK
+2182 
-2188 LNVENK
+2188 
-2194 GLDTN
+2194 
-2199 KIEKLGEA
+2199 
-2207 KLTLGEDLNIK
+2207 
-2218 NFKHL
+2218 
-2223 DVKAGTLEI
+2223 
-2232 SKNIPIE
+2232 
-2239 NVNVDTNT
+2239 
-2247 KLNVNNTT
+2247 
-2255 DIEMDS
+2255 
-2261 NIKGAGDIVKLGA
+2261 
-2274 GKLSIASSKLNNLGD
+2274 
-2289 IEISNGK
+2289 
-2296 VEVNLEA
+2296 
-2303 EKVFSNKLKG
+2303 
-2313 NGNLDVIA
+2313 
-2321 SNSNKVEFKELKEF
+2321 
-2335 TGNINGRD
+2335 
-2343 IDVTLN
+2343 
-2349 GDNSLNSTVNL
+2349 
-2360 SGTSKL
+2360 
-2366 NIINDNNYSNLSVN
+2366 
-2380 IENGKTVINSDN
+2380 
-2392 KIDATIN
+2392 
-2399 VKEKSSLIIN
+2399 
-2409 KYTNINKVN
+2409 
-2418 NEGTV
+2418 
-2423 VLENSKLH
+2423 
-2431 LDGYNSDKGIVD
+2431 
-2443 INLKNKVEGIL
+2443 
-2454 DIKNSEKDV
+2454 
-2463 NVKVNMSNEVIEELK
+2463 
-2478 NTQLLLASSNK
+2478 
-2489 NVNILNLDDINKN
+2489 
-2502 LVRKLMFKS
+2502 
-2511 ENNNYYI
+2511 
-2518 YSMLKSRDLSY
+2518 
-2529 SNIVNNLDSI
+2529 
-2539 YRNVYKMNYGK
+2539 
-2550 FIEARYTHQAIVD
+2550 
-2563 NKEKV
+2563 
-2568 FENSKYTTENN
+2568 
-2579 TDELGINGS
+2579 
-2588 YYIDKLNLG
+2588 
-2597 INLEY
+2597 
-2602 IHSRNSLSMKVV
+2602 
-2614 DGGSSNTN
+2614 
-2622 YSIHSLIAKTGY
+2622 
-2634 KKGIFDISA
+2634 
-2643 RVGVSNISI
+2643 
-2652 LYSEPE
+2652 
-2658 NIKSVM
+2658 
-2664 NGLAIG
+2664 
-2670 INPEYRFN
+2670 
-2678 KNTLVKYVNEFGYE
+2678 
-2692 NISLSGKYI
+2692 
-2701 TKAKLFN
+2701 
-2708 MYYKTGLSLNH
+2708 
-2719 KYIDLDLLA
+2719 
-2728 DLRRVDNNTSTNKD
+2728 
-2742 VEIDVK
+2742 
-2748 NKYVEVNTLLKL
+2748 
-2760 TAKPTD
+2760 
-2766 SLRLNAEVE
+2766 
-2775 LKFNQNK
+2775 
-2782 FAKYILNSGIQFR
+2782 
-2795 W
+2795 

>member
-237 GDSGSPVYIWDKD
+237 GDSGSPAYIWDKD

-641 FNATV
+641 FNANV

-838 NNRSNSQFLDLGY
+838 NNRSNSQFLNLGY

-856 TSLKNNL
+856 TALKNNL
-863 KDSSIGVL
+863 KDASIGVL

-876 NSIEVKK
+876 NSIDVKN
-883 VAIGAKKDS
+883 VAIGAKKGSD
-892 NVILNSYTTTNDKTR
+892 VTLNTYTTTNDKTR

-940 GDNKAFTNKV
+940 GDNKNFTNKV

-987 DINNNDVS
+987 DINDNDVS

-1004 YGTLTNSGT
+1004 YGTLTNSGV
-1013 NKVDVTLDSNEATT
+1013 NKANVTIDNQDKEFTT

-1035 LNIIKKGTGTLKFDN
+1035 LNIVKQGKGTLKFDN

-1118 SFGMINIK
+1118 SFGMINVK

-1160 KGSLNIG
+1160 KGSINIG

-1186 QSLDAK
+1186 QSLSAE
-1192 DNSILTLERA
+1192 DNSVLTLDQS

-1224 RSKLYLRDYSSKIS
+1224 RSKLYLRDYSSKIN

-1250 NASRE
+1250 NASATAE
-1255 AGDSEIING
+1255 DSEIING

-1282 VLKSDN
+1282 LLKRKGA

-1407 DKAIDNT
+1407 EKAIDNI

-1423 NITLLSNN
+1423 NITLLSDN
-1431 NIEVTSINLE
+1431 NIDVTGINLE

-1453 IKDGSGRL
+1453 IKDGSGKL

-1475 EVKYGEL
+1475 EVKSGEL

-1510 ITSKIIGT
+1510 ITSEITGT

-1525 TTKIDIEGSKLNNTG
+1525 TTKIDIEGSKLKSTG

-1545 AGELSVTGDKVLSNK
+1545 EGELSVTGNKVLSNK

-1571 SNVEVKDIENFSGNL
+1571 SNVEVKDIEKFSGNL

-1610 ESSNIKLDLS
+1610 ESSNIKIDLAK
-1620 SDKVLNKL
+1620 DKVLSKL
-1628 NVENKGLDTNKI
+1628 NVENKGQDTNKI

-1645 AKLTLGEDLNIKNF
+1645 AKLTLGENLNIKNF
-1659 KHLDVKAGTLEISKN
+1659 KNLDVKAGTLEISKN

-1687 LNVNNTTDIEMDSNI
+1687 LNINNTTNIEMTSNI
-1702 KGAGDIVKLGT
+1702 KGAGDIVKLG
-1713 GKLSIASNKL
+1713 
-1723 NSEGSID
+1723 E
-1730 LQAGELSVTGDKV
+1730 
-1743 LSNKVKGSADLT
+1743 
-1755 FKNSNV
+1755 
-1761 EVKDIENF
+1761 
-1769 SGNLNLENSTLTLKE
+1769 
-1784 DKSLNTD
+1784 
-1791 TKIIAKES
+1791 
-1799 SNIKLDLSSDKV
+1799 
-1811 LNKLNVENKGLDTN
+1811 
-1825 KIEKLGEAKLTLGED
+1825 
-1840 LNIKNFKHLDVK
+1840 
-1852 AGTLEISK
+1852 
-1860 NIPIENVN
+1860 
-1868 VDTNT
+1868 
-1873 KLNVNN
+1873 
-1879 TTDIEMDSNIKG
+1879 
-1891 AGDIV
+1891 
-1896 KLGTGK
+1896 
-1902 LSIASSKLNSEGN
+1902 
-1915 IDLQVGELSV
+1915 
-1925 TGDKVLS
+1925 
-1932 NKVKGSADLTF
+1932 
-1943 KNSNVEVKDIENFSG
+1943 
-1958 NLNLENSTLTLKE
+1958 
-1971 DKSLNTDTKIIAKE
+1971 
-1985 SSNIKLDLSS
+1985 
-1995 DKVLNKLNV
+1995 
-2004 ENKGLDT
+2004 
-2011 NKIEKLGEAK
+2011 
-2021 LTLGEDLNIK
+2021 
-2031 NFKHLDV
+2031 
-2038 KAGTLEISKN
+2038 
-2048 IPIENVNVDTNTKLN
+2048 
-2063 VNNTTDIEMDSN
+2063 
-2075 IKGAGDIVK
+2075 
-2084 LGAGKL
+2084 
-2090 SIASSKLNSEGNI
+2090 
-2103 DLQAGE
+2103 
-2109 LSVTGD
+2109 
-2115 KVLSNKVKGS
+2115 
-2125 ADLTFK
+2125 
-2131 NSNVEVKD
+2131 
-2139 IENFSGNLNLEN
+2139 
-2151 STLTL
+2151 
-2156 KEDKSLNTDTKIIA
+2156 
-2170 KESSNIKLDLSS
+2170 
-2182 DKVLNK
+2182 
-2188 LNVENK
+2188 
-2194 GLDTN
+2194 
-2199 KIEKLGEA
+2199 
-2207 KLTLGEDLNIK
+2207 
-2218 NFKHL
+2218 
-2223 DVKAGTLEI
+2223 
-2232 SKNIPIE
+2232 
-2239 NVNVDTNT
+2239 
-2247 KLNVNNTT
+2247 
-2255 DIEMDS
+2255 
-2261 NIKGAGDIVKLGA
+2261 

-2289 IEISNGK
+2289 IEISSGK
-2296 VEVNLEA
+2296 VEVNLDA
-2303 EKVFSNKLKG
+2303 LKVFSNKLKG
-2313 NGNLDVIA
+2313 AGSLDVIA
-2321 SNSNKVEFKELKEF
+2321 SHSNKVEFKELKEF

-2343 IDVTLN
+2343 VDITLN

-2366 NIINDNNYSNLSVN
+2366 NIINDKKYSNLTLNV
-2380 IENGKTVINSDN
+2380 ENGKTVINSEN

-2399 VKEKSSLIIN
+2399 IKENSSLVIN
-2409 KYTNINKVN
+2409 KDTNVNKVN

-2550 FIEARYTHQAIVD
+2550 FIEARYTHQTIVD

-2614 DGGSSNTN
+2614 DGGSTNTN

-2658 NIKSVM
+2658 NIKAIM

-2701 TKAKLFN
+2701 TKARLFN
-2708 MYYKTGLSLNH
+2708 IYYKTGLSLNH

-2728 DLRRVDNNTSTNKD
+2728 DLRHVDNNTSTNKD

-2766 SLRLNAEVE
+2766 SLRLNTEVE

>member
-89 STASHVGNWG
+89 STASHIGNWG

-134 ERVKMP
+134 ERVRMP

-170 RQIHYGDLVARTGGG
+170 RQIHYGALVARTGGG

-237 GDSGSPVYIWDKD
+237 GDSGSPAYIWDKD

-348 FSENANITGTGKFN
+348 FSENANITGTGKFS

-393 LTLNA
+393 LTLNG

-472 KDAIIANKEST
+472 KDAIIANNEST

-569 INVDNGSTLQLD
+569 INVDSGSTLQLD
-581 RATKVDSNINVSG
+581 RATKVESNINVSG
-594 KLDLTATG
+594 KLNLTATG

-634 KNGVSNN
+634 KNGTANN
-641 FNATV
+641 FNVNV

-838 NNRSNSQFLDLGY
+838 NNRSNSQFLNLGY

-863 KDSSIGVL
+863 KDASIGVL

-876 NSIEVKK
+876 NSIDVKN
-883 VAIGAKKDS
+883 VAIGAKKGSD
-892 NVILNSYTTTNDKTR
+892 VTLNTYTTTNDKTR
-907 FSGEGNLTYTS
+907 FSGEGNLTYTA

-940 GDNKAFTNKV
+940 GDNKNFTNKV

-987 DINNNDVS
+987 DINDNDVS

-1004 YGTLTNSGT
+1004 YGTLTNSGV
-1013 NKVDVTLDSNEATT
+1013 NKANVTIDNQDKEFTT

-1035 LNIIKKGTGTLKFDN
+1035 LNIVKQGKGTLKFDN

-1118 SFGMINIK
+1118 SFGMINVK

-1255 AGDSEIING
+1255 SGDSEIING
-1264 ESLADNGGG
+1264 ESLEDNGGG

-1310 AKVSGEGVIKF
+1310 SKVSGEGVIKF

-1407 DKAIDNT
+1407 EKAIDNT

-1423 NITLLSNN
+1423 NITLLSDN
-1431 NIEVTSINLE
+1431 NIDVTGINLE

-1453 IKDGSGRL
+1453 IKDGSGKL

-1475 EVKYGEL
+1475 EVKSGEL

-1510 ITSKIIGT
+1510 ITSEITGT

-1525 TTKIDIEGSKLNNTG
+1525 TTKIDIEGSKLNSTG

-1545 AGELSVTGDKVLSNK
+1545 EGELSVTGNKVLSNK

-1610 ESSNIKLDLS
+1610 ESSNIKIDLS

-1628 NVENKGLDTNKI
+1628 NVENKGQDTNKI

-1645 AKLTLGEDLNIKNF
+1645 AKLTLGENLNIKNF
-1659 KHLDVKAGTLEISKN
+1659 KNLDVKAGTLEISKN

-1687 LNVNNTTDIEMDSNI
+1687 LNVNNTTDIEMTSNI
-1702 KGAGDIVKLGT
+1702 KGAGDIVKLGA

-1723 NSEGSID
+1723 NSEGNID
-1730 LQAGELSVTGDKV
+1730 LQAGELSVTGNKV

-1799 SNIKLDLSSDKV
+1799 SNIKIDLSSDKV
-1811 LNKLNVENKGLDTN
+1811 LNKLNVENKGQDTN
-1825 KIEKLGEAKLTLGED
+1825 KIEKLGEAKLTLGEN
-1840 LNIKNFKHLDVK
+1840 LNIKNFKNLDVK

-1879 TTDIEMDSNIKG
+1879 TTDIEMTSNIKG

-1896 KLGTGK
+1896 KLGAGK
-1902 LSIASSKLNSEGN
+1902 LSIASNKLNSEGN
-1915 IDLQVGELSV
+1915 IDLQAGELSV
-1925 TGDKVLS
+1925 TGNKVLS

-1985 SSNIKLDLSS
+1985 SSNIKIDLSS

-2004 ENKGLDT
+2004 ENKGQDT

-2021 LTLGEDLNIK
+2021 LTLGENLNIK
-2031 NFKHLDV
+2031 NFKNLDV

-2063 VNNTTDIEMDSN
+2063 VNNTTDIEMISN
-2075 IKGAGDIVK
+2075 IKGSGDVVK
-2084 LGAGKL
+2084 LGTGKL
-2090 SIASSKLNSEGNI
+2090 SIASSK
-2103 DLQAGE
+2103 
-2109 LSVTGD
+2109 
-2115 KVLSNKVKGS
+2115 
-2125 ADLTFK
+2125 F
-2131 NSNVEVKD
+2131 
-2139 IENFSGNLNLEN
+2139 
-2151 STLTL
+2151 
-2156 KEDKSLNTDTKIIA
+2156 
-2170 KESSNIKLDLSS
+2170 
-2182 DKVLNK
+2182 
-2188 LNVENK
+2188 
-2194 GLDTN
+2194 
-2199 KIEKLGEA
+2199 
-2207 KLTLGEDLNIK
+2207 
-2218 NFKHL
+2218 
-2223 DVKAGTLEI
+2223 
-2232 SKNIPIE
+2232 
-2239 NVNVDTNT
+2239 
-2247 KLNVNNTT
+2247 
-2255 DIEMDS
+2255 
-2261 NIKGAGDIVKLGA
+2261 
-2274 GKLSIASSKLNNLGD
+2274 NNLGD
-2289 IEISNGK
+2289 IEISSGK
-2296 VEVNLEA
+2296 VEVNLDA
-2303 EKVFSNKLKG
+2303 LKVFSNKLKG
-2313 NGNLDVIA
+2313 TGSLDVIA
-2321 SNSNKVEFKELKEF
+2321 SHSNKVEFKELKEF

-2343 IDVTLN
+2343 VDVTLN

-2366 NIINDNNYSNLSVN
+2366 NIINDKKYSNLTLNV
-2380 IENGKTVINSDN
+2380 ENGKTVINSEN

-2399 VKEKSSLIIN
+2399 VKENSSLVIN
-2409 KYTNINKVN
+2409 KDTNINKVN

-2539 YRNVYKMNYGK
+2539 YRNVYKMNYDK
-2550 FIEARYTHQAIVD
+2550 FIEARYTHQTIVD

-2614 DGGSSNTN
+2614 DGGSTNTN

-2701 TKAKLFN
+2701 TKARLFN
-2708 MYYKTGLSLNH
+2708 IYYKTGLSLNH

-2728 DLRRVDNNTSTNKD
+2728 DLRHVDNNTSTNKD

-2766 SLRLNAEVE
+2766 SLRLNTEVE

>member
-170 RQIHYGDLVARTGGG
+170 RQIHYGALVARTGGG

-237 GDSGSPVYIWDKD
+237 GDSGSPAYIWDKD

-362 TAGLIIDKNVNVN
+362 TAGLIIDKNINVN

-393 LTLNA
+393 LTLNG

-430 GAKVILNKDNQL
+430 GAKVILNKENQL

-472 KDAIIANKEST
+472 KDAIIANKESS

-569 INVDNGSTLQLD
+569 INVDSGSTLQLD
-581 RATKVDSNINVSG
+581 RATKVEGNINVSG
-594 KLDLTATG
+594 KLNLTATG
-602 EVLTKLDKTKP
+602 EVLTKLDETKP
-613 YKDYEDQS
+613 YKNYEDQS

-634 KNGVSNN
+634 KNGTANN
-641 FNATV
+641 FNVNV

-654 NSKMSGT
+654 NSKISGT
-661 INGEKTGN
+661 INGIKDGD
-669 GLLKINNSNNDFSGN
+669 GLLKIKNSNNNFTGSLD
-684 LTIKNGA
+684 IKDGV

-712 LRVNNNSNFNVLDK
+712 LRVNNNSNLNVLDK
-726 IDKSSTGVISLGN
+726 IDKTSTGVISLGN
-739 SLAELDKKYSDYTNL
+739 SLAELDKKYADYTNL

-767 DKAIDKSIS
+767 NKAIDKSIN

-838 NNRSNSQFLDLGY
+838 NNRSNSQFLNLGY

-863 KDSSIGVL
+863 KDASIGVL

-876 NSIEVKK
+876 NSIDVKN
-883 VAIGAKKDS
+883 VAIGAKKGSD
-892 NVILNSYTTTNDKTR
+892 VTLNTYTTTNDKTR
-907 FSGEGNLTYTS
+907 FSGEGNLTYTA

-940 GDNKAFTNKV
+940 GDNKNFTNKV

-987 DINNNDVS
+987 DINDNDVS

-1004 YGTLTNSGT
+1004 YGTLTNSGV
-1013 NKVDVTLDSNEATT
+1013 NKANVTIDNQDKEFTT

-1035 LNIIKKGTGTLKFDN
+1035 LNIVKQGKGTLKFDN

-1118 SFGMINIK
+1118 SFGMINVK

-1160 KGSLNIG
+1160 KGSINIG
-1167 KVTIADGAKMYVRN
+1167 KVTIADGAKMYVSN
-1181 QRMIM
+1181 QRMTM
-1186 QSLDAK
+1186 QSLSAEA
-1192 DNSILTLERA
+1192 NSILTLDQA

-1250 NASRE
+1250 NASRK

-1264 ESLADNGGG
+1264 ESLEDNGGG

-1407 DKAIDNT
+1407 EKAIDNI

-1423 NITLLSNN
+1423 NITLLSDN
-1431 NIEVTSINLE
+1431 NIDVTGINLE

-1453 IKDGSGRL
+1453 IKDGSGKL

-1475 EVKYGEL
+1475 EVKSGEL

-1510 ITSKIIGT
+1510 ITSEITGT
-1518 GDLIKVG
+1518 GDLIKAG
-1525 TTKIDIEGSKLNNTG
+1525 TTKIDIEGSKLKSTG

-1545 AGELSVTGDKVLSNK
+1545 EGELSVTGNKVLSNK

-1610 ESSNIKLDLS
+1610 ESSNIKIDLAK
-1620 SDKVLNKL
+1620 DKVLSKL
-1628 NVENKGLDTNKI
+1628 NVENKGQDTNKI
-1640 EKLGE
+1640 EKLGD
-1645 AKLTLGEDLNIKNF
+1645 AKLTLGENLNIKNF
-1659 KHLDVKAGTLEISKN
+1659 KHLDVKAGTLEIGKN
-1674 IPIENVNVDTNTK
+1674 IPIENVNLDTNTK
-1687 LNVNNTTDIEMDSNI
+1687 LNINNTTYIEMDSNI
-1702 KGAGDIVKLGT
+1702 KGSGDIVKLGA

-1723 NSEGSID
+1723 NSEGNID
-1730 LQAGELSVTGDKV
+1730 LQAGELSVTGNKV

-1799 SNIKLDLSSDKV
+1799 SNIKIDLAKDKV
-1811 LNKLNVENKGLDTN
+1811 LSKLNVENKGQDTN
-1825 KIEKLGEAKLTLGED
+1825 KIEKLGEAKLTLGEN
-1840 LNIKNFKHLDVK
+1840 LNIKNFKNLDVK

-1879 TTDIEMDSNIKG
+1879 TTDIEMTSNIKG

-1896 KLGTGK
+1896 KLGEGK

-1915 IDLQVGELSV
+1915 IDLQAGELSV
-1925 TGDKVLS
+1925 TGNKVLS

-1985 SSNIKLDLSS
+1985 SSNIKIDLAK
-1995 DKVLNKLNV
+1995 DKVLSKLNV
-2004 ENKGLDT
+2004 ENKGQDT

-2021 LTLGEDLNIK
+2021 LTLGENLNIK
-2031 NFKHLDV
+2031 NFKNLDV

-2063 VNNTTDIEMDSN
+2063 VNNTTDIEMTSN

-2084 LGAGKL
+2084 LG
-2090 SIASSKLNSEGNI
+2090 E
-2103 DLQAGE
+2103 
-2109 LSVTGD
+2109 
-2115 KVLSNKVKGS
+2115 
-2125 ADLTFK
+2125 
-2131 NSNVEVKD
+2131 
-2139 IENFSGNLNLEN
+2139 
-2151 STLTL
+2151 
-2156 KEDKSLNTDTKIIA
+2156 
-2170 KESSNIKLDLSS
+2170 
-2182 DKVLNK
+2182 
-2188 LNVENK
+2188 
-2194 GLDTN
+2194 
-2199 KIEKLGEA
+2199 
-2207 KLTLGEDLNIK
+2207 
-2218 NFKHL
+2218 
-2223 DVKAGTLEI
+2223 
-2232 SKNIPIE
+2232 
-2239 NVNVDTNT
+2239 
-2247 KLNVNNTT
+2247 
-2255 DIEMDS
+2255 
-2261 NIKGAGDIVKLGA
+2261 

-2289 IEISNGK
+2289 IEISSGK
-2296 VEVNLEA
+2296 VEVNLDA
-2303 EKVFSNKLKG
+2303 LKVFSNKLKG
-2313 NGNLDVIA
+2313 TGSLDVIA
-2321 SNSNKVEFKELKEF
+2321 SHSNKVEFKELKEF
-2335 TGNINGRD
+2335 TGNINGKDVD
-2343 IDVTLN
+2343 ITLN

-2366 NIINDNNYSNLSVN
+2366 NIINDKKYSNLTLNV
-2380 IENGKTVINSDN
+2380 ENGKTVINSEN

-2399 VKEKSSLIIN
+2399 IKENSSLVIN
-2409 KYTNINKVN
+2409 KDTNVNKVN

-2550 FIEARYTHQAIVD
+2550 FIEARYTHQTIVD

-2614 DGGSSNTN
+2614 DGGSTNTN

-2701 TKAKLFN
+2701 TKARLFN
-2708 MYYKTGLSLNH
+2708 IYYKTGLSLNH

-2766 SLRLNAEVE
+2766 SLRLNTEVE

>member
-134 ERVKMP
+134 ERVRMP

-170 RQIHYGDLVARTGGG
+170 RQIHYGALVARTGGG

-237 GDSGSPVYIWDKD
+237 GDSGSPAYIWDKD

-348 FSENANITGTGKFN
+348 FSENANITGAGKFN

-393 LTLNA
+393 LTLNG

-549 GYENNVLENQFEKTT
+549 GYENNVLENQFEKTI

-594 KLDLTATG
+594 KLNLNATG

-621 EVNKVNVNGNITF
+621 EVNKVNINGNITF

-641 FNATV
+641 FNANV

-838 NNRSNSQFLDLGY
+838 NNRSNSQFLNLGY

-863 KDSSIGVL
+863 KDASIGVL

-876 NSIEVKK
+876 NSIDVKN
-883 VAIGAKKDS
+883 VAIGAKKGSD
-892 NVILNSYTTTNDKTR
+892 VTLNTYTTTNDKTR
-907 FSGEGNLTYTS
+907 FSGEGNLTYTA

-940 GDNKAFTNKV
+940 GDNKNFTNKV
-950 TVMGNKNGVN
+950 TIMGNKNGVN

-987 DINNNDVS
+987 DINDNDVS

-1004 YGTLTNSGT
+1004 YGTLTNSGV
-1013 NKVDVTLDSNEATT
+1013 NKANVTIDNQDKEFTT

-1035 LNIIKKGTGTLKFDN
+1035 LNIVKQGKGTLKFDN

-1118 SFGMINIK
+1118 SFGMINVK

-1160 KGSLNIG
+1160 KGSINIG
-1167 KVTIADGAKMYVRN
+1167 KVTIADGAKMYVSN
-1181 QRMIM
+1181 QRMTM
-1186 QSLDAK
+1186 QSLSAEA
-1192 DNSILTLERA
+1192 NSILTLDQA

-1250 NASRE
+1250 NASRK

-1264 ESLADNGGG
+1264 ESLEDNGGG

-1407 DKAIDNT
+1407 EKTIDNT

-1423 NITLLSNN
+1423 NITLLSDN
-1431 NIEVTSINLE
+1431 NIDVTGINLE

-1453 IKDGSGRL
+1453 IKDGSGKL

-1475 EVKYGEL
+1475 EVKSGEL

-1510 ITSKIIGT
+1510 ITSEITGT
-1518 GDLIKVG
+1518 GDLIKAG
-1525 TTKIDIEGSKLNNTG
+1525 TTKIDIEGSKLKSTGSIDLQEGELSVTGNKVLSNKVKGSADLTFKNSNVEVKDIEKFSGNLNLENSTLTLKEDKSLNTDTKIIAKESSNIKIDLAKDKVLSKLNVENKGLDTNKIEKLGEAKLTLGENLNIKNFKNLDVKAGTLEISKNISIENVNVDTNTKLNVNNTTDIEMTSNIKG
-1540 SIDLQ
+1540 SGDIVKLGAGKLSIASNKLNSEGNIDLQ
-1545 AGELSVTGDKVLSNK
+1545 AGELSVTGNKVLSNK

-1610 ESSNIKLDLS
+1610 ESSNIKIDLS

-1628 NVENKGLDTNKI
+1628 NVENKGQDTNKI

-1645 AKLTLGEDLNIKNF
+1645 AKLTLGENLNIKNF
-1659 KHLDVKAGTLEISKN
+1659 KNLDVKAGTLEISKN

-1687 LNVNNTTDIEMDSNI
+1687 LNVNNTTDIEMTSNI
-1702 KGAGDIVKLGT
+1702 KGAGDIVKLG
-1713 GKLSIASNKL
+1713 
-1723 NSEGSID
+1723 E
-1730 LQAGELSVTGDKV
+1730 
-1743 LSNKVKGSADLT
+1743 
-1755 FKNSNV
+1755 
-1761 EVKDIENF
+1761 
-1769 SGNLNLENSTLTLKE
+1769 
-1784 DKSLNTD
+1784 
-1791 TKIIAKES
+1791 
-1799 SNIKLDLSSDKV
+1799 
-1811 LNKLNVENKGLDTN
+1811 
-1825 KIEKLGEAKLTLGED
+1825 
-1840 LNIKNFKHLDVK
+1840 
-1852 AGTLEISK
+1852 
-1860 NIPIENVN
+1860 
-1868 VDTNT
+1868 
-1873 KLNVNN
+1873 
-1879 TTDIEMDSNIKG
+1879 
-1891 AGDIV
+1891 
-1896 KLGTGK
+1896 
-1902 LSIASSKLNSEGN
+1902 
-1915 IDLQVGELSV
+1915 
-1925 TGDKVLS
+1925 
-1932 NKVKGSADLTF
+1932 
-1943 KNSNVEVKDIENFSG
+1943 
-1958 NLNLENSTLTLKE
+1958 
-1971 DKSLNTDTKIIAKE
+1971 
-1985 SSNIKLDLSS
+1985 
-1995 DKVLNKLNV
+1995 
-2004 ENKGLDT
+2004 
-2011 NKIEKLGEAK
+2011 
-2021 LTLGEDLNIK
+2021 
-2031 NFKHLDV
+2031 
-2038 KAGTLEISKN
+2038 
-2048 IPIENVNVDTNTKLN
+2048 
-2063 VNNTTDIEMDSN
+2063 
-2075 IKGAGDIVK
+2075 
-2084 LGAGKL
+2084 
-2090 SIASSKLNSEGNI
+2090 
-2103 DLQAGE
+2103 
-2109 LSVTGD
+2109 
-2115 KVLSNKVKGS
+2115 
-2125 ADLTFK
+2125 
-2131 NSNVEVKD
+2131 
-2139 IENFSGNLNLEN
+2139 
-2151 STLTL
+2151 
-2156 KEDKSLNTDTKIIA
+2156 
-2170 KESSNIKLDLSS
+2170 
-2182 DKVLNK
+2182 
-2188 LNVENK
+2188 
-2194 GLDTN
+2194 
-2199 KIEKLGEA
+2199 
-2207 KLTLGEDLNIK
+2207 
-2218 NFKHL
+2218 
-2223 DVKAGTLEI
+2223 
-2232 SKNIPIE
+2232 
-2239 NVNVDTNT
+2239 
-2247 KLNVNNTT
+2247 
-2255 DIEMDS
+2255 
-2261 NIKGAGDIVKLGA
+2261 

-2289 IEISNGK
+2289 IEISSGK
-2296 VEVNLEA
+2296 VEVNLDA
-2303 EKVFSNKLKG
+2303 LKVFSNKLKG
-2313 NGNLDVIA
+2313 AGSLDVIA
-2321 SNSNKVEFKELKEF
+2321 SHSNKVEFKELKEF
-2335 TGNINGRD
+2335 TGNINGKDVD
-2343 IDVTLN
+2343 ITLN

-2366 NIINDNNYSNLSVN
+2366 NIINDKKYSDLTLNV
-2380 IENGKTVINSDN
+2380 ENGKTVINSEN

-2399 VKEKSSLIIN
+2399 IKENSSLVIN
-2409 KYTNINKVN
+2409 KDTNINKVN

-2550 FIEARYTHQAIVD
+2550 FIEARYTHQTIVD

-2614 DGGSSNTN
+2614 DGGSTNTN

-2701 TKAKLFN
+2701 TKARLFN
-2708 MYYKTGLSLNH
+2708 IYYKTGLSLNH

-2766 SLRLNAEVE
+2766 SLRLNTEVE

>member
-48 GVIVYKKEGLG
+48 GVIVYKKDGLG
-59 EAATIEQPIPNF
+59 DPATIEQPIPNF

-237 GDSGSPVYIWDKD
+237 GDSGSPAYIWDKD

-292 KITDANVTLEGK
+292 KITDSNVTLEGK

-348 FSENANITGTGKFN
+348 FSENANITGTGKFS

-393 LTLNA
+393 LTLNG

-549 GYENNVLENQFEKTT
+549 GYENNVLENQFEKTI

-641 FNATV
+641 FNANV

-827 TIRDGINFVVN
+827 TIKDGINFVVN
-838 NNRSNSQFLDLGY
+838 NNRSNSQFLNLGY

-863 KDSSIGVL
+863 KDASIGVL

-876 NSIEVKK
+876 NSIDVKN
-883 VAIGAKKDS
+883 VAIGAKKGSD
-892 NVILNSYTTTNDKTR
+892 VTLNTYTTTNDKTR
-907 FSGEGNLTYTS
+907 FSGEGNLTYTA

-940 GDNKAFTNKV
+940 GDNKDFTNKV

-1004 YGTLTNSGT
+1004 YGTLTNSGV
-1013 NKVDVTLDSNEATT
+1013 NKANVTIDNADKEFTT

-1035 LNIIKKGTGTLKFDN
+1035 LNIVKQGKGTLKFDN

-1118 SFGMINIK
+1118 SFGMINVK

-1146 DVYKHLNLYGVSRD
+1146 DIYKHLNLYGVSRD
-1160 KGSLNIG
+1160 KGSINIG
-1167 KVTIADGAKMYVRN
+1167 KVTIADGAKMYVSN
-1181 QRMIM
+1181 QRMTM
-1186 QSLDAK
+1186 QSLSAEA
-1192 DNSILTLERA
+1192 NSILTLDQA

-1250 NASRE
+1250 NASRK

-1264 ESLADNGGG
+1264 ESLEDNGGG

-1407 DKAIDNT
+1407 EKAIDNT

-1423 NITLLSNN
+1423 NITLLSDN
-1431 NIEVTSINLE
+1431 NIDVTGINLE

-1453 IKDGSGRL
+1453 IKDGSGKL

-1475 EVKYGEL
+1475 EVKSGEL

-1510 ITSKIIGT
+1510 ITSEITGT
-1518 GDLIKVG
+1518 GDLIKAG
-1525 TTKIDIEGSKLNNTG
+1525 TTKIDIEGSKLNSTG

-1545 AGELSVTGDKVLSNK
+1545 AGELSVTGNKVLSNK

-1610 ESSNIKLDLS
+1610 ENSNIKIDLAK
-1620 SDKVLNKL
+1620 DKVLSKL
-1628 NVENKGLDTNKI
+1628 NVENKGQDTNKI

-1645 AKLTLGEDLNIKNF
+1645 AKLTLGENLNIKNF
-1659 KHLDVKAGTLEISKN
+1659 KNLDVKVGTLEISKN

-1687 LNVNNTTDIEMDSNI
+1687 LNVNNTTNIEMTSNI
-1702 KGAGDIVKLGT
+1702 KG
-1713 GKLSIASNKL
+1713 S
-1723 NSEGSID
+1723 
-1730 LQAGELSVTGDKV
+1730 
-1743 LSNKVKGSADLT
+1743 
-1755 FKNSNV
+1755 
-1761 EVKDIENF
+1761 
-1769 SGNLNLENSTLTLKE
+1769 
-1784 DKSLNTD
+1784 
-1791 TKIIAKES
+1791 
-1799 SNIKLDLSSDKV
+1799 
-1811 LNKLNVENKGLDTN
+1811 
-1825 KIEKLGEAKLTLGED
+1825 
-1840 LNIKNFKHLDVK
+1840 
-1852 AGTLEISK
+1852 
-1860 NIPIENVN
+1860 
-1868 VDTNT
+1868 
-1873 KLNVNN
+1873 
-1879 TTDIEMDSNIKG
+1879 
-1891 AGDIV
+1891 
-1896 KLGTGK
+1896 
-1902 LSIASSKLNSEGN
+1902 
-1915 IDLQVGELSV
+1915 
-1925 TGDKVLS
+1925 
-1932 NKVKGSADLTF
+1932 
-1943 KNSNVEVKDIENFSG
+1943 
-1958 NLNLENSTLTLKE
+1958 
-1971 DKSLNTDTKIIAKE
+1971 
-1985 SSNIKLDLSS
+1985 
-1995 DKVLNKLNV
+1995 
-2004 ENKGLDT
+2004 
-2011 NKIEKLGEAK
+2011 
-2021 LTLGEDLNIK
+2021 
-2031 NFKHLDV
+2031 
-2038 KAGTLEISKN
+2038 
-2048 IPIENVNVDTNTKLN
+2048 
-2063 VNNTTDIEMDSN
+2063 
-2075 IKGAGDIVK
+2075 
-2084 LGAGKL
+2084 
-2090 SIASSKLNSEGNI
+2090 
-2103 DLQAGE
+2103 
-2109 LSVTGD
+2109 
-2115 KVLSNKVKGS
+2115 
-2125 ADLTFK
+2125 
-2131 NSNVEVKD
+2131 
-2139 IENFSGNLNLEN
+2139 
-2151 STLTL
+2151 
-2156 KEDKSLNTDTKIIA
+2156 
-2170 KESSNIKLDLSS
+2170 
-2182 DKVLNK
+2182 
-2188 LNVENK
+2188 
-2194 GLDTN
+2194 
-2199 KIEKLGEA
+2199 
-2207 KLTLGEDLNIK
+2207 
-2218 NFKHL
+2218 
-2223 DVKAGTLEI
+2223 
-2232 SKNIPIE
+2232 
-2239 NVNVDTNT
+2239 
-2247 KLNVNNTT
+2247 
-2255 DIEMDS
+2255 
-2261 NIKGAGDIVKLGA
+2261 GDIVKLGA

-2289 IEISNGK
+2289 IEISRGNL
-2296 VEVNLEA
+2296 EVNLDA
-2303 EKVFSNKLKG
+2303 LKVFSNKLKG
-2313 NGNLDVIA
+2313 TGSLDVIA
-2321 SNSNKVEFKELKEF
+2321 SHSNKVEFKELKEF

-2343 IDVTLN
+2343 VDITLN

-2366 NIINDNNYSNLSVN
+2366 NIINDKKYSDLTLNV
-2380 IENGKTVINSDN
+2380 ENGKTVINSEN

-2399 VKEKSSLIIN
+2399 VKENSSLVIN
-2409 KYTNINKVN
+2409 KDTNINKVN

-2550 FIEARYTHQAIVD
+2550 FIEARYTHQTIVD

-2614 DGGSSNTN
+2614 DGGSTNTN

-2701 TKAKLFN
+2701 TKARLFN
-2708 MYYKTGLSLNH
+2708 IYYKTGLSLNH

-2728 DLRRVDNNTSTNKD
+2728 DLRHVDNNTSTNKD

-2766 SLRLNAEVE
+2766 SLRLNTEVE

-2782 FAKYILNSGIQFR
+2782 FARYILNSGIQFR

>member
-170 RQIHYGDLVARTGGG
+170 SQIHYGDLVARTGGG
-185 INSYAHDGG
+185 VNSYAHDDG

-209 KIYLVDGGSF
+209 KIYHIDGGSGSGSF
-219 WIKMQKNFQTPLD
+219 WIQMNKKFQTPLD

-237 GDSGSPVYIWDKD
+237 GDSGSPAYIWDKD

-259 NSAGSGDNNWNKIS
+259 NSAGSGDNNWNKKS
-273 IIKQNPDLVNKYMD
+273 IIKQNPDAVNAYLK

-313 VIDDNAATAKN
+313 VIDDNVATAKN

-348 FSENANITGTGKFN
+348 FSENANITGTGKFS

-375 YNIISDKN
+375 YNIIADKN

-393 LTLNA
+393 LTLNG

-430 GAKVILNKDNQL
+430 GAKVILNKENQL

-522 LRGNTDITGDLNVKK
+522 LRGNTDITGNLNVKK

-569 INVDNGSTLQLD
+569 INVDSGSTLQLD
-581 RATKVDSNINVSG
+581 RATKVESNINVSG
-594 KLDLTATG
+594 KLNLTATG
-602 EVLTKLDKTKP
+602 EVLTKLDETKP

-634 KNGVSNN
+634 KNGTANN
-641 FNATV
+641 FNVNV

-654 NSKMSGT
+654 NSKISGT
-661 INGEKTGN
+661 INGIKDGD
-669 GLLKINNSNNDFSGN
+669 GLLKIKNSNNNFTGSLD
-684 LTIKNGA
+684 IKDGV

-712 LRVNNNSNFNVLDK
+712 LRVNNNSNLNVLDK

-739 SLAELDKKYSDYTNL
+739 SLAELDKKYADYTNL

-863 KDSSIGVL
+863 KDASIGVL

-876 NSIEVKK
+876 NSIDVKN
-883 VAIGAKKDS
+883 VAIGAKKGS
-892 NVILNSYTTTNDKTR
+892 NVTLNTYTTTNDKTR
-907 FSGEGNLTYTS
+907 FSGEGNLTYTA

-940 GDNKAFTNKV
+940 GDNKNFTNKV

-987 DINNNDVS
+987 DINDNDVS

-1013 NKVDVTLDSNEATT
+1013 NKADVTLDSNEATT

-1035 LNIIKKGTGTLKFDN
+1035 LNIIKKGVGTLKFDN

-1060 NGGELI
+1060 NDGELI

-1071 LENDIELND
+1071 LENDIILNKNS
-1080 AVTINKRRLLSGKE
+1080 INRPTV
-1094 ITTEKHAITKLTIST
+1094 INISS

-1118 SFGMINIK
+1118 SLGSINVK
-1126 ENANININSIT
+1126 ENANININSVTALNNYQHPIFGNVNIT
-1137 VLKGHDDEF
+1137 GT
-1146 DVYKHLNLYGVSRD
+1146 SRER
-1160 KGSLNIG
+1160 GSLNIG
-1167 KVTIADGAKMYVRN
+1167 KLTIENGAYMYVTN
-1181 QRMIM
+1181 QRMTM
-1186 QSLDAK
+1186 QSLSAK
-1192 DNSILTLERA
+1192 DNSILTLDQA
-1202 SLKLVYSENTIL
+1202 SLKLVYSDNTIL
-1214 NSGLK
+1214 SSGLK
-1219 ELGLT
+1219 ELELK
-1224 RSKLYLRDYSSKIS
+1224 RSKLYLRDYKSKIE
-1238 DKNSDKLTKVVI
+1238 DKNSSQLTKVVVL
-1250 NASRE
+1250 ASNS

-1264 ESLADNGGG
+1264 ESLEDNGGG

-1282 VLKSDN
+1282 VLRSNKV

-1310 AKVSGEGVIKF
+1310 SKVSGEGVIKL

-1331 QDNFKEFNGKVMSN
+1331 QDNFKDFTGKVMSN
-1345 NQPNVNYDYNIS
+1345 NKTEVNYDFNIS
-1357 SDNAEDRVIGYN
+1357 SDNSEDRVIGYN
-1369 LTGVGSYTNK
+1369 LTGIGSYTNK

-1407 DKAIDNT
+1407 ENAINNT
-1414 GKVETYNNT
+1414 AKVVETYGNS
-1423 NITLLSNN
+1423 NIKLLSDND
-1431 NIEVTSINLE
+1431 IDVTGINLE

-1453 IKDGSGRL
+1453 IKDGSGKL
-1461 SLGDNTSIVNFKTF
+1461 SLGVNTNITNFKTL
-1475 EVKYGEL
+1475 EVKSGEL

-1510 ITSKIIGT
+1510 ITSEITGT

-1525 TTKIDIEGSKLNNTG
+1525 TTKIDIEGSKLNSTG

-1545 AGELSVTGDKVLSNK
+1545 EGELSVTGNKVLSNK

-1610 ESSNIKLDLS
+1610 ESSNIKLDLT

-1628 NVENKGLDTNKI
+1628 NVENKGQDTNKI

-1645 AKLTLGEDLNIKNF
+1645 AKLTLGENLNIKNF
-1659 KHLDVKAGTLEISKN
+1659 KNLDVKAGTLEISKN
-1674 IPIENVNVDTNTK
+1674 IPIENINVDTNTK
-1687 LNVNNTTDIEMDSNI
+1687 LNVNNTTDIEM
-1702 KGAGDIVKLGT
+1702 T
-1713 GKLSIASNKL
+1713 
-1723 NSEGSID
+1723 
-1730 LQAGELSVTGDKV
+1730 
-1743 LSNKVKGSADLT
+1743 
-1755 FKNSNV
+1755 
-1761 EVKDIENF
+1761 
-1769 SGNLNLENSTLTLKE
+1769 
-1784 DKSLNTD
+1784 
-1791 TKIIAKES
+1791 
-1799 SNIKLDLSSDKV
+1799 
-1811 LNKLNVENKGLDTN
+1811 
-1825 KIEKLGEAKLTLGED
+1825 
-1840 LNIKNFKHLDVK
+1840 
-1852 AGTLEISK
+1852 
-1860 NIPIENVN
+1860 
-1868 VDTNT
+1868 
-1873 KLNVNN
+1873 
-1879 TTDIEMDSNIKG
+1879 
-1891 AGDIV
+1891 
-1896 KLGTGK
+1896 
-1902 LSIASSKLNSEGN
+1902 
-1915 IDLQVGELSV
+1915 
-1925 TGDKVLS
+1925 
-1932 NKVKGSADLTF
+1932 
-1943 KNSNVEVKDIENFSG
+1943 
-1958 NLNLENSTLTLKE
+1958 
-1971 DKSLNTDTKIIAKE
+1971 
-1985 SSNIKLDLSS
+1985 
-1995 DKVLNKLNV
+1995 
-2004 ENKGLDT
+2004 
-2011 NKIEKLGEAK
+2011 
-2021 LTLGEDLNIK
+2021 
-2031 NFKHLDV
+2031 
-2038 KAGTLEISKN
+2038 
-2048 IPIENVNVDTNTKLN
+2048 
-2063 VNNTTDIEMDSN
+2063 
-2075 IKGAGDIVK
+2075 
-2084 LGAGKL
+2084 
-2090 SIASSKLNSEGNI
+2090 
-2103 DLQAGE
+2103 
-2109 LSVTGD
+2109 
-2115 KVLSNKVKGS
+2115 
-2125 ADLTFK
+2125 
-2131 NSNVEVKD
+2131 
-2139 IENFSGNLNLEN
+2139 
-2151 STLTL
+2151 
-2156 KEDKSLNTDTKIIA
+2156 
-2170 KESSNIKLDLSS
+2170 
-2182 DKVLNK
+2182 
-2188 LNVENK
+2188 
-2194 GLDTN
+2194 
-2199 KIEKLGEA
+2199 
-2207 KLTLGEDLNIK
+2207 
-2218 NFKHL
+2218 
-2223 DVKAGTLEI
+2223 
-2232 SKNIPIE
+2232 
-2239 NVNVDTNT
+2239 
-2247 KLNVNNTT
+2247 
-2255 DIEMDS
+2255 S

-2289 IEISNGK
+2289 IEISSGK
-2296 VEVNLEA
+2296 VEVNLDA
-2303 EKVFSNKLKG
+2303 LKVFSNKLKG
-2313 NGNLDVIA
+2313 TGSLDVIA
-2321 SNSNKVEFKELKEF
+2321 SHSNKVEFKELKEF

-2343 IDVTLN
+2343 VDVTLN

-2366 NIINDNNYSNLSVN
+2366 NIINDKKYSDLTLNV
-2380 IENGKTVINSDN
+2380 ENGKTVINSDN

-2399 VKEKSSLIIN
+2399 IKENSSLVIN
-2409 KYTNINKVN
+2409 KDTNINKVN

-2550 FIEARYTHQAIVD
+2550 FIEARYTHQTIVD

-2614 DGGSSNTN
+2614 DGGSTNTN

-2658 NIKSVM
+2658 NIKAIM

-2701 TKAKLFN
+2701 TKARLFN
-2708 MYYKTGLSLNH
+2708 IYYKTGLSLNH

-2728 DLRRVDNNTSTNKD
+2728 DLRHVDNNTSTNKD

-2766 SLRLNAEVE
+2766 SLRLNTEVE

>member
-134 ERVKMP
+134 ERVRMP

-170 RQIHYGDLVARTGGG
+170 RQIHYGALVARTGGG

-237 GDSGSPVYIWDKD
+237 GDSGSPAYIWDKD

-348 FSENANITGTGKFN
+348 FSENANITGAGKFN

-393 LTLNA
+393 LTLNG

-594 KLDLTATG
+594 KLNLNATG

-641 FNATV
+641 FNANV

-838 NNRSNSQFLDLGY
+838 NNRSNSQFLNLGY

-863 KDSSIGVL
+863 KDASIGVL

-876 NSIEVKK
+876 NSIDVKN
-883 VAIGAKKDS
+883 VAIGAKKGSD
-892 NVILNSYTTTNDKTR
+892 VTLNTYTTTNDKTR
-907 FSGEGNLTYTS
+907 FSGEGNLTYTA

-924 LEVDAQNLSG
+924 LEIDAQNLSG

-940 GDNKAFTNKV
+940 GDNKDFTNKV

-987 DINNNDVS
+987 DINDNDIS

-1004 YGTLTNSGT
+1004 YGTLTNSGV
-1013 NKVDVTLDSNEATT
+1013 NKANVTIDNQDKEFTT

-1035 LNIIKKGTGTLKFDN
+1035 LNIVKQGKGTLKFDN

-1118 SFGMINIK
+1118 SFGMINVK

-1407 DKAIDNT
+1407 EKAIDNT

-1453 IKDGSGRL
+1453 IKDGSGKL

-1475 EVKYGEL
+1475 EVKSGEL

-1510 ITSKIIGT
+1510 ITSEITGT

-1525 TTKIDIEGSKLNNTG
+1525 TTKIDIEGSKLKSTG

-1545 AGELSVTGDKVLSNK
+1545 EGELSVTGNKVLSNK

-1571 SNVEVKDIENFSGNL
+1571 SNVEVKDIEKFSGNL

-1610 ESSNIKLDLS
+1610 ESSNIKIDLAK
-1620 SDKVLNKL
+1620 DKVLSKL
-1628 NVENKGLDTNKI
+1628 NVENKGQDTNKI

-1645 AKLTLGEDLNIKNF
+1645 AKLTLGENLNIKNF
-1659 KHLDVKAGTLEISKN
+1659 KNLDVKAGTLEISKN

-1687 LNVNNTTDIEMDSNI
+1687 LNVNNTTDIEMTSNI
-1702 KGAGDIVKLGT
+1702 KG
-1713 GKLSIASNKL
+1713 S
-1723 NSEGSID
+1723 
-1730 LQAGELSVTGDKV
+1730 
-1743 LSNKVKGSADLT
+1743 
-1755 FKNSNV
+1755 
-1761 EVKDIENF
+1761 
-1769 SGNLNLENSTLTLKE
+1769 
-1784 DKSLNTD
+1784 
-1791 TKIIAKES
+1791 
-1799 SNIKLDLSSDKV
+1799 
-1811 LNKLNVENKGLDTN
+1811 
-1825 KIEKLGEAKLTLGED
+1825 
-1840 LNIKNFKHLDVK
+1840 
-1852 AGTLEISK
+1852 
-1860 NIPIENVN
+1860 
-1868 VDTNT
+1868 
-1873 KLNVNN
+1873 
-1879 TTDIEMDSNIKG
+1879 
-1891 AGDIV
+1891 
-1896 KLGTGK
+1896 
-1902 LSIASSKLNSEGN
+1902 
-1915 IDLQVGELSV
+1915 
-1925 TGDKVLS
+1925 
-1932 NKVKGSADLTF
+1932 
-1943 KNSNVEVKDIENFSG
+1943 
-1958 NLNLENSTLTLKE
+1958 
-1971 DKSLNTDTKIIAKE
+1971 
-1985 SSNIKLDLSS
+1985 
-1995 DKVLNKLNV
+1995 
-2004 ENKGLDT
+2004 
-2011 NKIEKLGEAK
+2011 
-2021 LTLGEDLNIK
+2021 
-2031 NFKHLDV
+2031 
-2038 KAGTLEISKN
+2038 
-2048 IPIENVNVDTNTKLN
+2048 
-2063 VNNTTDIEMDSN
+2063 
-2075 IKGAGDIVK
+2075 GDIVK

-2090 SIASSKLNSEGNI
+2090 SIASNKLNSEGNI

-2139 IENFSGNLNLEN
+2139 IEKFSGNLNLEN

-2170 KESSNIKLDLSS
+2170 KESSNIKIDLAK
-2182 DKVLNK
+2182 DKVLSK

-2194 GLDTN
+2194 GQDTN

-2207 KLTLGEDLNIK
+2207 KLTLGENLNIK
-2218 NFKHL
+2218 NFKNL

-2255 DIEMDS
+2255 DIEMTS
-2261 NIKGAGDIVKLGA
+2261 NIKGSGDIVKLGAGKLSIASNKLNSEGNIDLQAGELSVTGDKVLSNKVKGSADLTFKNSNVEVKDIEKFSGNLNLENSTLTLKEDKSLNTDTKIIAKESSNIKIDLAKDKVLSKLNVENKGQDTNKIEKLGEAKLTLGENLNIKNFKNLDVKAGTLEISKNIPIENVNVDTNTKLNVNNTTDIEMTSNIKGSGDIVKLGA
-2274 GKLSIASSKLNNLGD
+2274 GKLSIASSKLNNLGN
-2289 IEISNGK
+2289 IEISSGK
-2296 VEVNLEA
+2296 VEVNLDA
-2303 EKVFSNKLKG
+2303 LKVFSNKLKG

-2343 IDVTLN
+2343 VDVTLN

-2366 NIINDNNYSNLSVN
+2366 NIINDKKYSNLTLNV
-2380 IENGKTVINSDN
+2380 ENGKTVINSEN

-2399 VKEKSSLIIN
+2399 IKENSSLVIN
-2409 KYTNINKVN
+2409 KDTNINKVN

-2550 FIEARYTHQAIVD
+2550 FIEARYTHQTIVD

-2614 DGGSSNTN
+2614 DGGSTNTN

-2643 RVGVSNISI
+2643 RVGLSNISI

-2701 TKAKLFN
+2701 TKARLFN
-2708 MYYKTGLSLNH
+2708 IYYKTGLSLNH

-2728 DLRRVDNNTSTNKD
+2728 DLRHVDNNTSTNKD

-2766 SLRLNAEVE
+2766 SLRLNTEVE

>member
-170 RQIHYGDLVARTGGG
+170 SQIHYGDLVARTGGG
-185 INSYAHDGG
+185 VNSYAQDGG
-194 EKYPVGYGNIAGGLN
+194 ERYPVGYGNIAGGLN
-209 KIYLVDGGSF
+209 KIYHIDGGSGSGSF
-219 WIKMQKNFQTPLD
+219 WIQMNKKFQTPLD

-237 GDSGSPVYIWDKD
+237 GDSGSPAYIWDKD

-259 NSAGSGDNNWNKIS
+259 NSAGSGDNNWNKKS
-273 IIKQNPDLVNKYMD
+273 IIKQNPDAVNAYLK

-313 VIDDNAATAKN
+313 VIDDNVATAKN

-348 FSENANITGTGKFN
+348 FSENANITGTGKFS

-375 YNIISDKN
+375 YNIIADKN

-393 LTLNA
+393 LTLNG

-430 GAKVILNKDNQL
+430 GAKVILNKENQL

-522 LRGNTDITGDLNVKK
+522 LRGNTDITGNLNVKK

-569 INVDNGSTLQLD
+569 INVDSGSTLQLD
-581 RATKVDSNINVSG
+581 RATKVESNINVSG
-594 KLDLTATG
+594 KLNLTATG
-602 EVLTKLDKTKP
+602 EVLTKLDETKP

-634 KNGVSNN
+634 KNGTANN
-641 FNATV
+641 FNVNV

-654 NSKMSGT
+654 NSKISGT
-661 INGEKTGN
+661 INGIKDGD
-669 GLLKINNSNNDFSGN
+669 GLLKIKNSNNNFTGSLD
-684 LTIKNGA
+684 IKDGV

-712 LRVNNNSNFNVLDK
+712 LRVNNNSNLNVLDK

-739 SLAELDKKYSDYTNL
+739 SLAELDKKYADYTNL

-863 KDSSIGVL
+863 KDASIGVL

-876 NSIEVKK
+876 NSIDVKN
-883 VAIGAKKDS
+883 VAIGAKKGS
-892 NVILNSYTTTNDKTR
+892 NVTLNTYTTTNDKTR
-907 FSGEGNLTYTS
+907 FSGEGNLTYTA

-940 GDNKAFTNKV
+940 GDNKNFTNKV

-995 IKLNNASNK
+995 IKLNNDSNK
-1004 YGTLTNSGT
+1004 YGTLTNSGD

-1035 LNIIKKGTGTLKFDN
+1035 LNIIKKGVGTLKFDN

-1071 LENDIELND
+1071 LENDVELND

-1118 SFGMINIK
+1118 SFGMINVK

-1146 DVYKHLNLYGVSRD
+1146 EVYRHLNIKGTSRD
-1160 KGSLNIG
+1160 RGSLNIG
-1167 KVTIADGAKMYVRN
+1167 KVSIADGAKMYVSN
-1181 QRMIM
+1181 QRITM
-1186 QSLDAK
+1186 QSLSAE
-1192 DNSILTLERA
+1192 DNSILTLDNA

-1219 ELGLT
+1219 ELELK

-1250 NASRE
+1250 KASAN

-1264 ESLADNGGG
+1264 ESLEDNGGG

-1288 NTASL
+1288 VNTASL

-1310 AKVSGEGVIKF
+1310 SKVSGEGVIKF

-1369 LTGVGSYTNK
+1369 LTGIGSYTNK

-1407 DKAIDNT
+1407 ENAINNT
-1414 GKVETYNNT
+1414 AKVVETYGNS
-1423 NITLLSNN
+1423 NIKLLSDND
-1431 NIEVTSINLE
+1431 IDVTGINLE

-1453 IKDGSGRL
+1453 IKDGSGKL
-1461 SLGDNTSIVNFKTF
+1461 SLGVNTNITNFKTL
-1475 EVKYGEL
+1475 EVKLGEL

-1510 ITSKIIGT
+1510 ITSEITGT

-1525 TTKIDIEGSKLNNTG
+1525 TTKIDIEGSKLNSTG

-1545 AGELSVTGDKVLSNK
+1545 EGELSVIGDKVLRNK

-1610 ESSNIKLDLS
+1610 ESSNIKLDLT

-1645 AKLTLGEDLNIKNF
+1645 AKLTLGENLNIKNF
-1659 KHLDVKAGTLEISKN
+1659 KNLDVKAGTLEISKN

-1687 LNVNNTTDIEMDSNI
+1687 LNVNNTTDIEMTSNI
-1702 KGAGDIVKLGT
+1702 KGAGDIVKLGA

-1723 NSEGSID
+1723 NSEGNID
-1730 LQAGELSVTGDKV
+1730 LQAGELSVTGNKV
-1743 LSNKVKGSADLT
+1743 LSNKVKGSAELT

-1799 SNIKLDLSSDKV
+1799 SNIKLDLTSDKV

-1825 KIEKLGEAKLTLGED
+1825 KIEKLGEAKLTLGEN
-1840 LNIKNFKHLDVK
+1840 LNIKNFKNLDVK

-1879 TTDIEMDSNIKG
+1879 TTDIEMTSNIKG

-1896 KLGTGK
+1896 KLGAGK
-1902 LSIASSKLNSEGN
+1902 LSIASNKLNSEGN
-1915 IDLQVGELSV
+1915 IDLQAGELSV
-1925 TGDKVLS
+1925 TGNKVLS
-1932 NKVKGSADLTF
+1932 NKVKGSAELTF

-1985 SSNIKLDLSS
+1985 SSNIKLDLTS

-2021 LTLGEDLNIK
+2021 LTLGENLNIK
-2031 NFKHLDV
+2031 NFKNLDV

-2063 VNNTTDIEMDSN
+2063 VNNTTDIEM
-2075 IKGAGDIVK
+2075 
-2084 LGAGKL
+2084 
-2090 SIASSKLNSEGNI
+2090 
-2103 DLQAGE
+2103 
-2109 LSVTGD
+2109 T
-2115 KVLSNKVKGS
+2115 
-2125 ADLTFK
+2125 
-2131 NSNVEVKD
+2131 
-2139 IENFSGNLNLEN
+2139 
-2151 STLTL
+2151 
-2156 KEDKSLNTDTKIIA
+2156 
-2170 KESSNIKLDLSS
+2170 
-2182 DKVLNK
+2182 
-2188 LNVENK
+2188 
-2194 GLDTN
+2194 
-2199 KIEKLGEA
+2199 
-2207 KLTLGEDLNIK
+2207 
-2218 NFKHL
+2218 
-2223 DVKAGTLEI
+2223 
-2232 SKNIPIE
+2232 
-2239 NVNVDTNT
+2239 
-2247 KLNVNNTT
+2247 
-2255 DIEMDS
+2255 S

-2289 IEISNGK
+2289 IEISSGK
-2296 VEVNLEA
+2296 VEVNLDA
-2303 EKVFSNKLKG
+2303 LKVFSNKLKG
-2313 NGNLDVIA
+2313 TGSLDVIA
-2321 SNSNKVEFKELKEF
+2321 SHSNKVEFKELKEF

-2343 IDVTLN
+2343 VDITLN

-2366 NIINDNNYSNLSVN
+2366 NIINDKKYSNLTLNV
-2380 IENGKTVINSDN
+2380 ENGKTVINSEN

-2399 VKEKSSLIIN
+2399 VKENSSLVIN
-2409 KYTNINKVN
+2409 KDTNINKVN

-2550 FIEARYTHQAIVD
+2550 FIEARYTHQTIVD

-2614 DGGSSNTN
+2614 DGGSTNTN

-2643 RVGVSNISI
+2643 RVGASNISI

-2658 NIKSVM
+2658 NIKAIM

-2701 TKAKLFN
+2701 TKARLFN
-2708 MYYKTGLSLNH
+2708 IYYKTGLSLNH

-2728 DLRRVDNNTSTNKD
+2728 DLRHVDNNTSTNKD

-2766 SLRLNAEVE
+2766 SLRLNTEVE

>member
-170 RQIHYGDLVARTGGG
+170 RQIHYGALVARTGGG

-237 GDSGSPVYIWDKD
+237 GDSGSPAYIWDKD

-641 FNATV
+641 FNANV

-669 GLLKINNSNNDFSGN
+669 GLLKINNSNNDFLGN

-838 NNRSNSQFLDLGY
+838 NNRSNSQFLNLGY

-856 TSLKNNL
+856 TALKNNL
-863 KDSSIGVL
+863 KDASIGVL

-876 NSIEVKK
+876 NSIDVKN
-883 VAIGAKKDS
+883 VAIGAKKGSD
-892 NVILNSYTTTNDKTR
+892 VTLNTYTTTNDKTR

-940 GDNKAFTNKV
+940 GDNKNFTNKV

-987 DINNNDVS
+987 DINDNDVS

-1004 YGTLTNSGT
+1004 YGTLTNSGV
-1013 NKVDVTLDSNEATT
+1013 NKANVTIDNQDKEFTT

-1035 LNIIKKGTGTLKFDN
+1035 LNIVKQGKGTLKFDN

-1118 SFGMINIK
+1118 SFGMINVK

-1160 KGSLNIG
+1160 KGSINIG

-1186 QSLDAK
+1186 QSLSAE
-1192 DNSILTLERA
+1192 DNSVLTLDQS

-1224 RSKLYLRDYSSKIS
+1224 RSKLYLRDYSSKIN

-1250 NASRE
+1250 NASATAE
-1255 AGDSEIING
+1255 DSEIING

-1282 VLKSDN
+1282 LLKRKGA

-1407 DKAIDNT
+1407 EKAIDNT

-1453 IKDGSGRL
+1453 IKDGSGKL

-1475 EVKYGEL
+1475 EVKSGEL

-1510 ITSKIIGT
+1510 ITSEITGT

-1525 TTKIDIEGSKLNNTG
+1525 TTKIDIEGSKLKSTG

-1545 AGELSVTGDKVLSNK
+1545 EGELSVTGNKVLSNK

-1571 SNVEVKDIENFSGNL
+1571 SNVEVKDIEKFSGNL

-1610 ESSNIKLDLS
+1610 ESSNIKIDLAK
-1620 SDKVLNKL
+1620 DKVLSKL
-1628 NVENKGLDTNKI
+1628 NVENKGQDTNKI

-1645 AKLTLGEDLNIKNF
+1645 AKLTLGENLNIKNF
-1659 KHLDVKAGTLEISKN
+1659 KNLDVKAGTLEISKN

-1687 LNVNNTTDIEMDSNI
+1687 LNVNNTTDIEMTSNI
-1702 KGAGDIVKLGT
+1702 KGSGDIVKLGA

-1723 NSEGSID
+1723 NSEGNID
-1730 LQAGELSVTGDKV
+1730 LQAGELSVTGNKV

-1761 EVKDIENF
+1761 EVKDIEKF

-1799 SNIKLDLSSDKV
+1799 SNIKIDLAKDKV
-1811 LNKLNVENKGLDTN
+1811 LSKLNVENKGQDTN
-1825 KIEKLGEAKLTLGED
+1825 KIEKLGEAKLTLGEN
-1840 LNIKNFKHLDVK
+1840 LNIKNFKNLDVK

-1879 TTDIEMDSNIKG
+1879 TTNIEM
-1891 AGDIV
+1891 
-1896 KLGTGK
+1896 T
-1902 LSIASSKLNSEGN
+1902 
-1915 IDLQVGELSV
+1915 
-1925 TGDKVLS
+1925 
-1932 NKVKGSADLTF
+1932 
-1943 KNSNVEVKDIENFSG
+1943 
-1958 NLNLENSTLTLKE
+1958 
-1971 DKSLNTDTKIIAKE
+1971 
-1985 SSNIKLDLSS
+1985 
-1995 DKVLNKLNV
+1995 
-2004 ENKGLDT
+2004 
-2011 NKIEKLGEAK
+2011 
-2021 LTLGEDLNIK
+2021 
-2031 NFKHLDV
+2031 
-2038 KAGTLEISKN
+2038 
-2048 IPIENVNVDTNTKLN
+2048 
-2063 VNNTTDIEMDSN
+2063 SN

-2139 IENFSGNLNLEN
+2139 IEKFSGNLNLEN

-2170 KESSNIKLDLSS
+2170 KESSNIKIDLAK
-2182 DKVLNK
+2182 DKVLSK

-2194 GLDTN
+2194 GQDTN

-2207 KLTLGEDLNIK
+2207 KLTLGENLNIK
-2218 NFKHL
+2218 NFKNL

-2255 DIEMDS
+2255 NIEMTS
-2261 NIKGAGDIVKLGA
+2261 NIKGAGDIVKLGE

-2289 IEISNGK
+2289 IEISSGK
-2296 VEVNLEA
+2296 VEVNLDA
-2303 EKVFSNKLKG
+2303 LKVFSNKLKG
-2313 NGNLDVIA
+2313 AGSLDVIA
-2321 SNSNKVEFKELKEF
+2321 SHSNKVEFKELKEF

-2343 IDVTLN
+2343 VDITLN

-2366 NIINDNNYSNLSVN
+2366 NIINDKKYSNLTLNV
-2380 IENGKTVINSDN
+2380 ENGKTVINSEN

-2399 VKEKSSLIIN
+2399 IKENSSLVIN
-2409 KYTNINKVN
+2409 KDTNVNKVN

-2550 FIEARYTHQAIVD
+2550 FIEARYTHQTIVD

-2614 DGGSSNTN
+2614 DGGSTNTN

-2658 NIKSVM
+2658 NIKAIM

-2701 TKAKLFN
+2701 TKARLFN
-2708 MYYKTGLSLNH
+2708 IYYKTGLSLNH

-2728 DLRRVDNNTSTNKD
+2728 DLRHVDNNTSTNKD

-2766 SLRLNAEVE
+2766 SLRLNTEVE